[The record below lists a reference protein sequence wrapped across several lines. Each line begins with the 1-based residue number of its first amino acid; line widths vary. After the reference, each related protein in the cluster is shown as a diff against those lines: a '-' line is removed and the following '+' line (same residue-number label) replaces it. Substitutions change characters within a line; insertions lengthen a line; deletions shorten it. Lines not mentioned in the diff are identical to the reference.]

1 MPDENLALQFRY
13 EDGTYSDFPTDAG
26 ASAAKLRAVINE
38 VDMTGSVSDVVVD
51 QYKKPVEG
59 TTVELVDGNGEVVE
73 STTVGADGKVDW
85 AGVQP
90 GDYTL
95 RVTTPD
101 GYSDVADQSFTVKP
115 GETGK
120 KLPDLGIEAL
130 DGSVSDVVV
139 DQYKKPVEG
148 TTVELVDGNGE
159 VVESTTVGADGK
171 VDWAGVQPGDYTLR
185 VTTPDGYSDVA
196 DQSFT
201 VKPGETGKKLPDLGI
216 EALDG
221 SVSDVVVD
229 QYKKPVEG
237 TTVELVDGN
246 GEVVESTTV
255 GADGK
260 VDWAG
265 VQPGDYTLRV
275 TTPDG
280 YSDVADQSFTVKPGE
295 TGKKLPDL
303 GIEALDGSVSD
314 VVVDQYKKPVE
325 GTTVELVDGNGEVVE
340 STTVGADGKVDWA
353 GVQPGDYTLR
363 VTTPDGYSDVADQS
377 FTVKPGETGKKLPDL
392 GIEALDGSVSDVVV
406 DQYKKPVEGT
416 TVELVDGN
424 GEVVE
429 STTVGADGKVDWAG
443 VQPGDYT
450 LRVTTPDGYSDV
462 ADQSFTVKPGETGKK
477 LPDLGIEALDG
488 SVSDVVVDQYKKPVE
503 GTTVELVD
511 GNGEVVES
519 TTVGADGKVDWAGVQ
534 PGDYTLRVT
543 TPDGYSDVADQSFTV
558 KPGETGKKLPPL
570 DIQKDAPP
578 VSATPT
584 STAAQPSKPTTSAPS
599 STAKPTTTKP
609 TTSAP
614 SSTAKPTTTKPTT
627 SAPSSTAKPTTTK
640 PTTSAPSSTAKPTTT
655 KPTTSAPSSTAK
667 PTTTKPTTS
676 APSSTAKPTTTKPT
690 TSAPSSTAKPT
701 TTKPTTTK
709 PTTSAPKP
717 TAAPAPST
725 DSKPEEKN
733 PSIVGTITDPEGNP
747 LPPTKDKDGKPQLPT
762 VIVKDKDG
770 NQVVDPIQVDE
781 NGNFEVPALPED
793 GDYVVIV
800 DAPDGF
806 NDPKPQVVPVQK
818 GETSKLP
825 PITVDKPEIDLD
837 KNKPAAKPGSV
848 HGWLVDESNRPIT
861 GSDIKLVKKGVTD
874 PETGETFDYEVPIE
888 VDADGYF
895 VTPPIDFKYFPEGKA
910 DFDLEV
916 TLPEGWPDADIN
928 GDKINRTVTVEAG
941 ESTPVEI
948 KVEAP
953 KTQSIVGRVDDG
965 NGKAVPGTTVVV
977 TDPRGNSRVIPV
989 EDDGTFEVDDVIPG
1003 VHDVEIL
1010 TPGRGNDADP
1020 IKVPVRT
1027 GEKVELPEIHLTTN
1041 KSLKLEKRV
1050 WGRDA
1055 DNNGKVKNEDGE
1067 LVDDVMTVKDG
1078 EDLIYALIVTNDGD
1092 EPIKDIEFD
1101 DPELEKRNIELTMPE
1116 GWTAESELAP
1126 GESKVWSAKMK
1137 APEDAF
1143 DFNNV
1148 ATANGVT
1155 SKGEKVGSLPD
1166 SAYTKFLRGA
1176 VDKKVNAR
1184 FATNK
1189 DKPVQAAANS
1199 PLGFTYEVKNT
1210 GSTAMVN
1217 VKLTDI
1223 VYEDGI
1229 DENECKPVKASEK
1242 TEDSQCYDL
1251 DVKAPEGF
1259 TGTLL
1264 PGERVVFTAELPEGL
1279 KPGAKHHNAAEA
1291 RGELPARPGRGGSY
1305 EGEPDYGDDPSSVLI
1320 ISPKDNIK
1328 GNAHVVV
1335 SEGAELDSSDLRV
1348 VAWVDEN
1355 ANGKQDPDESLS
1367 GLKLT
1372 LVPSDGTPSFAGNA
1386 DENGNVLFEG
1396 TPYGKYTVK
1405 IDSPGELRLVDPKDP
1420 ENNSFDPGAVLESKE
1435 FEVNKDEQYIN
1446 LQLETPRT
1454 AGISEGN
1461 AGQPQGEEEDSSLGK
1476 CLASASSVSN
1486 PVAWLVPLGLLG
1498 AVMGGIGVMFEDEL
1512 NQISA
1517 QANAAIREA
1526 MPNVDLG
1533 IGFQQPEWV
1542 TEIQGQWQAQIDQV
1556 NRQLAQ
1562 INPAAP
1568 AAAGGVALLA
1578 IAGLLTGI
1586 FYAGCEAGWFEPSE
1600 EGSSA
1605 GSSSKADAEGTEDV
1619 AGSSSSSSEGGS
1631 SKKDEADSETQ
1642 PEEAAN

>member
-1 MPDENLALQFRY
+1 MYFFLEFLPFTKTTIGAILKNASSPFEFNSDAAAQGPSNPGRYNAMSSAGHTPRRHSGKRSVIAGMTSVSLAL
-13 EDGTYSDFPTDAG
+13 AG
-26 ASAAKLRAVINE
+26 LTVPSVVGPESSVNPVPLASAAEGDTLRFWSGVDSRETEDKTWRAQVQGRNLPGGSTAEVKMSEMKFIQNDGDDLEYTNFPAEETDLTGKVVLNGKTLEKINARIVDNPDEAKPSATIRFYDENWQPAQVTIPSNAQLLVTAANGIGTDWPRSGGPESVKLNSAQITREEASPLTVSASGRVQFAEENNAPAGGVHVRLLDGDTAVDTTETSAEGTFSFSNVPTGKNYTVEVVHPSGFVTPHRNTDSWDTNADGEFTFNLVPIRATGQVVDESGKGVANAKVQVDGVSATTDDKGYFELVGVPAGKQSLTIQETAQTKTQQGISVEISETPRQDLGSFE
-38 VDMTGSVSDVVVD
+38 VVEKLGSVSGSVKDQDGDPVSGAKVVVD
-51 QYKKPVEG
+51 
-59 TTVELVDGNGEVVE
+59 
-73 STTVGADGKVDW
+73 DGKGNRVETTTDDNGNVNVDKLP
-85 AGVQP
+85 A
-90 GDYTL
+90 GDYT
-95 RVTTPD
+95 VTVEAD
-101 GYSDVADQSFTVKP
+101 GYSKGESKVTVNPGKSASFPDVSLTMTP
-115 GETGK
+115 TPE
-120 KLPDLGIEAL
+120 P
-130 DGSVSDVVV
+130 
-139 DQYKKPVEG
+139 
-148 TTVELVDGNGE
+148 
-159 VVESTTVGADGK
+159 
-171 VDWAGVQPGDYTLR
+171 QP
-185 VTTPDGYSDVA
+185 
-196 DQSFT
+196 
-201 VKPGETGKKLPDLGI
+201 
-216 EALDG
+216 
-221 SVSDVVVD
+221 
-229 QYKKPVEG
+229 
-237 TTVELVDGN
+237 
-246 GEVVESTTV
+246 
-255 GADGK
+255 
-260 VDWAG
+260 
-265 VQPGDYTLRV
+265 QPT
-275 TTPDG
+275 
-280 YSDVADQSFTVKPGE
+280 
-295 TGKKLPDL
+295 
-303 GIEALDGSVSD
+303 
-314 VVVDQYKKPVE
+314 
-325 GTTVELVDGNGEVVE
+325 
-340 STTVGADGKVDWA
+340 
-353 GVQPGDYTLR
+353 
-363 VTTPDGYSDVADQS
+363 
-377 FTVKPGETGKKLPDL
+377 
-392 GIEALDGSVSDVVV
+392 
-406 DQYKKPVEGT
+406 
-416 TVELVDGN
+416 
-424 GEVVE
+424 
-429 STTVGADGKVDWAG
+429 
-443 VQPGDYT
+443 
-450 LRVTTPDGYSDV
+450 
-462 ADQSFTVKPGETGKK
+462 
-477 LPDLGIEALDG
+477 
-488 SVSDVVVDQYKKPVE
+488 
-503 GTTVELVD
+503 
-511 GNGEVVES
+511 
-519 TTVGADGKVDWAGVQ
+519 
-534 PGDYTLRVT
+534 
-543 TPDGYSDVADQSFTV
+543 
-558 KPGETGKKLPPL
+558 
-570 DIQKDAPP
+570 
-578 VSATPT
+578 TPT
-584 STAAQPSKPTTSAPS
+584 SAPSTTAKPTTSKPTTSAPSTTAKPTTSKPTTSAPSTTAKPTTSKPTTSAPS
-599 STAKPTTTKP
+599 STAKPSPTTKA
-609 TTSAP
+609 TTS
-614 SSTAKPTTTKPTT
+614 
-627 SAPSSTAKPTTTK
+627 
-640 PTTSAPSSTAKPTTT
+640 
-655 KPTTSAPSSTAK
+655 
-667 PTTTKPTTS
+667 
-676 APSSTAKPTTTKPT
+676 
-690 TSAPSSTAKPT
+690 
-701 TTKPTTTK
+701 K

-725 DSKPEEKN
+725 DSKPEPKK

-747 LPPTKDKDGKPQLPT
+747 LPPAKDKDGKPQPT
-762 VIVKDKDG
+762 VTVKDQDG
-770 NQVVDPIQVDE
+770 NQVGDPIEVDE
-781 NGNFEVPALPED
+781 NGNFEVPELPKD

-806 NDPKPQVVPVQK
+806 NDPKPQVVPVEK
-818 GETSKLP
+818 GKTSKLP
-825 PITVDKPEIDLD
+825 PIKVDKPEIELD
-837 KNKPAAKPGSV
+837 KNKPAAQPGSV
-848 HGWLVDESNRPIT
+848 HGWLVDDSNRPIT

-874 PETGETFDYEVPIE
+874 PETGETFDYEVPIK

-916 TLPEGWPDADIN
+916 TMPEGWPDVDIK

-989 EDDGTFEVDDVIPG
+989 EDDGTFEVNDVIPG

-1050 WGRDA
+1050 WGHDA

-1078 EDLIYALIVTNDGD
+1078 EELLYALIVTNDGD
-1092 EPIKDIEFD
+1092 EPITDITFD

-1116 GWTAESELAP
+1116 GFVLQP
-1126 GESKVWSAKMK
+1126 GKSKVVNAKMK

-1148 ATANGVT
+1148 ATASGVT

-1189 DKPVQAAANS
+1189 DKPVKAEANS

-1210 GSTAMVN
+1210 GSTPMVN

-1223 VYEDGI
+1223 VYEDGV
-1229 DENECKPVKASEK
+1229 DEDKCKPVKASEK

-1264 PGERVVFTAELPEGL
+1264 PGERVIFTAELPEGL

-1305 EGEPDYGDDPSSVLI
+1305 AGEPEYGDDPSSVLI

-1355 ANGKQDPDESLS
+1355 ANGKQDPGESLS

-1435 FEVNKDEQYIN
+1435 FEVNKDEQYIS

-1454 AGISEGN
+1454 VGISEGN
-1461 AGQPQGEEEDSSLGK
+1461 AGQAQGEEEGSSLGK

-1517 QANAAIREA
+1517 QANAAIREV
-1526 MPNVDLG
+1526 MPETNFGTG
-1533 IGFQQPEWV
+1533 INFERPQWMN
-1542 TEIQGQWQAQIDQV
+1542 EIQAQIDGV
-1556 NRQLAQ
+1556 NRQLAE

-1578 IAGLLTGI
+1578 IAGLLTGLY
-1586 FYAGCEAGWFEPSE
+1586 YASCELGWAEPK
-1600 EGSSA
+1600 EGSSSEVEGGSSA
-1605 GSSSKADAEGTEDV
+1605 KDAEGSSSEGSSSKEAE
-1619 AGSSSSSSEGGS
+1619 
-1631 SKKDEADSETQ
+1631 SETQ
-1642 PEEAAN
+1642 PEEASN

>member
-1 MPDENLALQFRY
+1 MYFFLEFLPFTKTTIGAILKNASSPFEFNSDAAAQGPSNPGRYNAMSSAGHTPRRHSGKRSVIAGMTSISLAL
-13 EDGTYSDFPTDAG
+13 AG
-26 ASAAKLRAVINE
+26 LTVPSVVGPESSVNPVPLASAAEGDTLRFWSGVDSRETEDKTWRAQVQGRNLPGGSTAEVKMSEMKFIQNNGDALEYKNFPDEETDLTGLVRLNGKTLEEINARIVDDPEGDKPSAKIRFYDANWQPAQVTIPSNAQLLLVAEDGIGTDWPRSGGPDSVALNSARITKEEAAPLTVAASGQVKFPEQNNAPASGVQVRLLDGENVVDTATTSDDGTFSFSNVPTGKNYTVEVVYPPGFVAPRSNTANWDTNANGNFTFNLVPIRATGQVVDENGKGVANAKVE
-38 VDMTGSVSDVVVD
+38 VDGVETTTDSQGNFELVGVPAGNQSLTIRETAQTEAQQDISLEILETPRQDLGSFEVVEKLGSLSGSVKDQDGKPVSGAKVVVD
-51 QYKKPVEG
+51 
-59 TTVELVDGNGEVVE
+59 
-73 STTVGADGKVDW
+73 DGKGNRFETTTDDNGNVNVGELP
-85 AGVQP
+85 A
-90 GDYTL
+90 GDYT
-95 RVTTPD
+95 VTVEAD
-101 GYSDVADQSFTVKP
+101 GYNGAETSVTVKP
-115 GETGK
+115 GESASFPEISLT
-120 KLPDLGIEAL
+120 P
-130 DGSVSDVVV
+130 
-139 DQYKKPVEG
+139 KPEP
-148 TTVELVDGNGE
+148 
-159 VVESTTVGADGK
+159 
-171 VDWAGVQPGDYTLR
+171 QPE
-185 VTTPDGYSDVA
+185 P
-196 DQSFT
+196 
-201 VKPGETGKKLPDLGI
+201 
-216 EALDG
+216 
-221 SVSDVVVD
+221 
-229 QYKKPVEG
+229 
-237 TTVELVDGN
+237 
-246 GEVVESTTV
+246 
-255 GADGK
+255 
-260 VDWAG
+260 
-265 VQPGDYTLRV
+265 
-275 TTPDG
+275 
-280 YSDVADQSFTVKPGE
+280 
-295 TGKKLPDL
+295 
-303 GIEALDGSVSD
+303 
-314 VVVDQYKKPVE
+314 
-325 GTTVELVDGNGEVVE
+325 
-340 STTVGADGKVDWA
+340 
-353 GVQPGDYTLR
+353 
-363 VTTPDGYSDVADQS
+363 
-377 FTVKPGETGKKLPDL
+377 
-392 GIEALDGSVSDVVV
+392 
-406 DQYKKPVEGT
+406 
-416 TVELVDGN
+416 
-424 GEVVE
+424 
-429 STTVGADGKVDWAG
+429 
-443 VQPGDYT
+443 
-450 LRVTTPDGYSDV
+450 
-462 ADQSFTVKPGETGKK
+462 
-477 LPDLGIEALDG
+477 
-488 SVSDVVVDQYKKPVE
+488 
-503 GTTVELVD
+503 
-511 GNGEVVES
+511 
-519 TTVGADGKVDWAGVQ
+519 
-534 PGDYTLRVT
+534 
-543 TPDGYSDVADQSFTV
+543 
-558 KPGETGKKLPPL
+558 
-570 DIQKDAPP
+570 
-578 VSATPT
+578 
-584 STAAQPSKPTTSAPS
+584 
-599 STAKPTTTKP
+599 KPTTTSP
-609 TTSAP
+609 ATTA
-614 SSTAKPTTTKPTT
+614 
-627 SAPSSTAKPTTTK
+627 
-640 PTTSAPSSTAKPTTT
+640 
-655 KPTTSAPSSTAK
+655 
-667 PTTTKPTTS
+667 
-676 APSSTAKPTTTKPT
+676 
-690 TSAPSSTAKPT
+690 
-701 TTKPTTTK
+701 TKPTTTSAKPSTPK
-709 PTTSAPKP
+709 PTTSTTKTTTTKPATSTSTKVNPTTRTQPSTTTTTTKPSTTTTTTKPNTSTSTKATTTQKTTSTSATKP
-717 TAAPAPST
+717 TAAPATTTAPSST
-725 DSKPEEKN
+725 SKPDEKT

-770 NQVVDPIQVDE
+770 NQVVDPIEVDE
-781 NGNFEVPALPED
+781 NGNFKVPELPED

-806 NDPKPQVVPVQK
+806 NDPKPQVVPVKK

-825 PITVDKPEIDLD
+825 PIKVGKPEIELD

-874 PETGETFDYEVPIE
+874 PETGETFDYEVPIK

-916 TLPEGWPDADIN
+916 TLPEGWPDEDIN
-928 GDKINRTVTVEAG
+928 GDKINRTVTVKSG

-989 EDDGTFEVDDVIPG
+989 EDDGTFEVNDVIPG

-1078 EDLIYALIVTNDGD
+1078 EELLYALIVTNDGD
-1092 EPIKDIEFD
+1092 EPITDIEFD

-1116 GWTAESELAP
+1116 GFVLQP
-1126 GESKVWSAKMK
+1126 GKSKVVNAKMK

-1189 DKPVQAAANS
+1189 DKPVKAEANS

-1210 GSTAMVN
+1210 GSTPMVN

-1223 VYEDGI
+1223 VYEDGV
-1229 DENECKPVKASEK
+1229 DEDKCKPVKASEK

-1305 EGEPDYGDDPSSVLI
+1305 AGEPEYGDDPSSVLI

-1355 ANGKQDPDESLS
+1355 ANGKQDPGESLS

-1386 DENGNVLFEG
+1386 DENGNVLFDG

-1435 FEVNKDEQYIN
+1435 FEVNKDEQYIS

-1454 AGISEGN
+1454 VGISEGN
-1461 AGQPQGEEEDSSLGK
+1461 AGQAQGEDEGSSLGK

-1517 QANAAIREA
+1517 QANAAIREV
-1526 MPNVDLG
+1526 MPETNFGTG
-1533 IGFQQPEWV
+1533 INFERPQWMN
-1542 TEIQGQWQAQIDQV
+1542 EIQAQIDGV
-1556 NRQLAQ
+1556 NRQLAE

-1578 IAGLLTGI
+1578 IAGLLTGLY
-1586 FYAGCEAGWFEPSE
+1586 YASCELGWAEPK
-1600 EGSSA
+1600 EGSSSEGSSSEVEGGSSA
-1605 GSSSKADAEGTEDV
+1605 KDAEGSSSEGSSSKEAE
-1619 AGSSSSSSEGGS
+1619 
-1631 SKKDEADSETQ
+1631 SETQ
-1642 PEEAAN
+1642 PEEASN

>member
-1 MPDENLALQFRY
+1 V
-13 EDGTYSDFPTDAG
+13 PT
-26 ASAAKLRAVINE
+26 
-38 VDMTGSVSDVVVD
+38 
-51 QYKKPVEG
+51 
-59 TTVELVDGNGEVVE
+59 
-73 STTVGADGKVDW
+73 
-85 AGVQP
+85 
-90 GDYTL
+90 GDYTVV
-95 RVTTPD
+95 VTPKD
-101 GYSDVADQSFTVKP
+101 GYTAPAEQQV
-115 GETGK
+115 
-120 KLPDLGIEAL
+120 
-130 DGSVSDVVV
+130 
-139 DQYKKPVEG
+139 
-148 TTVELVDGNGE
+148 TVEKDRDTKLENLN
-159 VVESTTVGADGK
+159 
-171 VDWAGVQPGDYTLR
+171 P
-185 VTTPDGYSDVA
+185 TP
-196 DQSFT
+196 
-201 VKPGETGKKLPDLGI
+201 KPSP
-216 EALDG
+216 
-221 SVSDVVVD
+221 
-229 QYKKPVEG
+229 
-237 TTVELVDGN
+237 
-246 GEVVESTTV
+246 
-255 GADGK
+255 
-260 VDWAG
+260 
-265 VQPGDYTLRV
+265 
-275 TTPDG
+275 
-280 YSDVADQSFTVKPGE
+280 
-295 TGKKLPDL
+295 
-303 GIEALDGSVSD
+303 
-314 VVVDQYKKPVE
+314 
-325 GTTVELVDGNGEVVE
+325 
-340 STTVGADGKVDWA
+340 
-353 GVQPGDYTLR
+353 
-363 VTTPDGYSDVADQS
+363 
-377 FTVKPGETGKKLPDL
+377 
-392 GIEALDGSVSDVVV
+392 
-406 DQYKKPVEGT
+406 
-416 TVELVDGN
+416 
-424 GEVVE
+424 
-429 STTVGADGKVDWAG
+429 
-443 VQPGDYT
+443 
-450 LRVTTPDGYSDV
+450 
-462 ADQSFTVKPGETGKK
+462 
-477 LPDLGIEALDG
+477 
-488 SVSDVVVDQYKKPVE
+488 
-503 GTTVELVD
+503 
-511 GNGEVVES
+511 
-519 TTVGADGKVDWAGVQ
+519 
-534 PGDYTLRVT
+534 
-543 TPDGYSDVADQSFTV
+543 
-558 KPGETGKKLPPL
+558 
-570 DIQKDAPP
+570 
-578 VSATPT
+578 TPT
-584 STAAQPSKPTTSAPS
+584 PKPTTSKPSMSAPKPTTSAPT
-599 STAKPTTTKP
+599 STAKPAPTTTKTTTTKP

-614 SSTAKPTTTKPTT
+614 TSTEKPAPTTKP
-627 SAPSSTAKPTTTK
+627 A
-640 PTTSAPSSTAKPTTT
+640 
-655 KPTTSAPSSTAK
+655 
-667 PTTTKPTTS
+667 
-676 APSSTAKPTTTKPT
+676 
-690 TSAPSSTAKPT
+690 
-701 TTKPTTTK
+701 
-709 PTTSAPKP
+709 TSAPKP
-717 TAAPAPST
+717 TAAP
-725 DSKPEEKN
+725 KPEPKK

-747 LPPTKDKDGKPQLPT
+747 LPPVKDKDGKPQPPT
-762 VIVKDKDG
+762 VTVKDQDG
-770 NQVVDPIQVDE
+770 NQIGDPIEVDE
-781 NGNFEVPALPED
+781 NGNFEVPELPKD

-806 NDPKPQVVPVQK
+806 NDPKPQVVPVKK

-825 PITVDKPEIDLD
+825 PIEVTKPNADLD

-888 VDADGYF
+888 VDEDGYF
-895 VTPPIDFKYFPEGKA
+895 VTPPIDFKYFPEGVA

-916 TLPEGWPDADIN
+916 TLPEGWPDVDIK
-928 GDKINRTVTVEAG
+928 GDKINRTVTVKEG

-1010 TPGRGNDADP
+1010 TPGRGNDVDP

-1041 KSLKLEKRV
+1041 NSLKLEKRV

-1619 AGSSSSSSEGGS
+1619 AGSSTSSSEGGS

>member
-1 MPDENLALQFRY
+1 MYFFLEFLPFTKTTIGAILKNASSPFEFNSDAAAQGPSNPGRYNAMSSAGHTPRRHSGKRSVIAGMTSVSLALAGLTVPSVVGGVPGRANVATAAEVKDSIRSIQTFNRY
-13 EDGTYSDFPTDAG
+13 GSGKWTVNIIPMDNADTQLGWFDFSVATKTLGSNNTDRNFPESAPVTAYFKDKDGVERSINGVISSLPENASNKNARIEFDSAVLIVGMKTVRVESDLEYMSTPFTQGG
-26 ASAAKLRAVINE
+26 AQVTITSSDSE
-38 VDMTGSVSDVVVD
+38 PMSTTGSVSGSVTPGSVEEIELVGGDGKHMVVPVDENGNVKLDGVPTGEYTVVVTPKPGYTAPAD
-51 QYKKPVEG
+51 QQV
-59 TTVELVDGNGEVVE
+59 TVEKDQDTRLENITPTTTQPTT
-73 STTVGADGKVDW
+73 STSAT
-85 AGVQP
+85 
-90 GDYTL
+90 
-95 RVTTPD
+95 
-101 GYSDVADQSFTVKP
+101 KP
-115 GETGK
+115 
-120 KLPDLGIEAL
+120 
-130 DGSVSDVVV
+130 
-139 DQYKKPVEG
+139 
-148 TTVELVDGNGE
+148 
-159 VVESTTVGADGK
+159 
-171 VDWAGVQPGDYTLR
+171 
-185 VTTPDGYSDVA
+185 
-196 DQSFT
+196 
-201 VKPGETGKKLPDLGI
+201 
-216 EALDG
+216 
-221 SVSDVVVD
+221 
-229 QYKKPVEG
+229 
-237 TTVELVDGN
+237 
-246 GEVVESTTV
+246 
-255 GADGK
+255 
-260 VDWAG
+260 
-265 VQPGDYTLRV
+265 
-275 TTPDG
+275 
-280 YSDVADQSFTVKPGE
+280 
-295 TGKKLPDL
+295 
-303 GIEALDGSVSD
+303 
-314 VVVDQYKKPVE
+314 
-325 GTTVELVDGNGEVVE
+325 
-340 STTVGADGKVDWA
+340 
-353 GVQPGDYTLR
+353 
-363 VTTPDGYSDVADQS
+363 
-377 FTVKPGETGKKLPDL
+377 
-392 GIEALDGSVSDVVV
+392 
-406 DQYKKPVEGT
+406 
-416 TVELVDGN
+416 
-424 GEVVE
+424 
-429 STTVGADGKVDWAG
+429 
-443 VQPGDYT
+443 
-450 LRVTTPDGYSDV
+450 
-462 ADQSFTVKPGETGKK
+462 
-477 LPDLGIEALDG
+477 
-488 SVSDVVVDQYKKPVE
+488 
-503 GTTVELVD
+503 
-511 GNGEVVES
+511 
-519 TTVGADGKVDWAGVQ
+519 
-534 PGDYTLRVT
+534 
-543 TPDGYSDVADQSFTV
+543 
-558 KPGETGKKLPPL
+558 
-570 DIQKDAPP
+570 
-578 VSATPT
+578 ATPT
-584 STAAQPSKPTTSAPS
+584 STKVTPT
-599 STAKPTTTKP
+599 TTTKP
-609 TTSAP
+609 S
-614 SSTAKPTTTKPTT
+614 TTTTTTQPTT
-627 SAPSSTAKPTTTK
+627 S
-640 PTTSAPSSTAKPTTT
+640 TSAT
-655 KPTTSAPSSTAK
+655 
-667 PTTTKPTTS
+667 
-676 APSSTAKPTTTKPT
+676 
-690 TSAPSSTAKPT
+690 
-701 TTKPTTTK
+701 
-709 PTTSAPKP
+709 KP
-717 TAAPAPST
+717 TAATAPST

-733 PSIVGTITDPEGNP
+733 PSIIGTVTDPEGNP

-770 NQVVDPIQVDE
+770 NQVVDPIEVDE

-806 NDPKPQVVPVQK
+806 NDPKPQVVPVK
-818 GETSKLP
+818 KDETYKLP
-825 PITVDKPEIDLD
+825 QIKVDKPEVELD

-874 PETGETFDYEVPIE
+874 PETGEMFDYEVPIK

-916 TLPEGWPDADIN
+916 TMPEGWPDVDIK

-989 EDDGTFEVDDVIPG
+989 EDDGTFEVNDVIPG
-1003 VHDVEIL
+1003 VHEVEIL
-1010 TPGRGNDADP
+1010 TPGRGNDVDP
-1020 IKVPVRT
+1020 IKVPVRA
-1027 GEKVELPEIHLTTN
+1027 GEDVELPEIHLTTN

-1055 DNNGKVKNEDGE
+1055 DNNGQVENEDGE

-1078 EDLIYALIVTNDGD
+1078 EELLYALIVTNDGD

-1101 DPELEKRNIELTMPE
+1101 DPELDKRNIELTMPE
-1116 GWTAESELAP
+1116 DWTAESELAP

-1148 ATANGVT
+1148 ATASGVT

-1176 VDKKVNAR
+1176 VAKKVNAR

-1189 DKPVQAAANS
+1189 DKPVKAEANS

-1223 VYEDGI
+1223 LYEDGV
-1229 DENECKPVKASEK
+1229 DEDECKPVKASEK
-1242 TEDSQCYDL
+1242 TEGNQCYDL

-1291 RGELPARPGRGGSY
+1291 GGELPARPGRGGSY
-1305 EGEPDYGDDPSSVLI
+1305 AGEPQYGDDPSSVLI

-1335 SEGAELDSSDLRV
+1335 SEGAEIDSNDVQV

-1355 ANGKQDPDESLS
+1355 DNGKQDPDEALT
-1367 GLKLT
+1367 GLKVSLA
-1372 LVPSDGTPSFAGNA
+1372 PSDGTPSFAGDS

-1396 TPYGKYTVK
+1396 TPYGKYSVK
-1405 IDSPGELRLVDPKDP
+1405 IDSPGKLRLVDPKDP
-1420 ENNSFDPGAVLESKE
+1420 ENNSFDPGAILESKE
-1435 FEVNKDEQYIN
+1435 FEVSEELANEEGTQYIN

-1454 AGISEGN
+1454 AGLSEGG
-1461 AGQPQGEEEDSSLGK
+1461 AAQEEEGSSLGK

-1562 INPAAP
+1562 ISPAAP

-1600 EGSSA
+1600 ESSSA

-1619 AGSSSSSSEGGS
+1619 AGSSSSSSGGGS
-1631 SKKDEADSETQ
+1631 SKKNEADADTQ

>member
-1 MPDENLALQFRY
+1 MYFFLEFLPCTKTTIGATLKNASSPFEFNSDAAAQGPSNPGRYNAMPSAGHAPRRHSGKRSVIAGMTSVSLAL
-13 EDGTYSDFPTDAG
+13 AG
-26 ASAAKLRAVINE
+26 LTVPGVVGPESPVNPVPLASAAEGDALRFWSGVDSAETEEDTWRAQVQGRNLPGGNVAEVTMSEMKFTQNDGDDLEYTDFPSTETDLSGKIQQGKNTLDGINARIINDRSGDKPSAKIRFYDENWQPTQVTIPSGAQLHLVAKDGVGADWPRSGGPSSVGLNSAEITREKAVPSTVSASGRVQFPEQNNAPASGVQVRLRDGDEVIDTTATSSEGTFSFSNVPTGKNYTVEVVHPSGFVTPHRNTDSWDTNADGEFTFNLVPIRATGQVVDENGKGVANAKVQVDGVSATTDDKGYFELVGVPAGRQSLTIQETAQTKTQQGISVEISETPRQDLGSFEVVEKL
-38 VDMTGSVSDVVVD
+38 GSVSGSVKDQDGDPVKGAKVVIDDGKGNRVETTTDDNGKVNVD
-51 QYKKPVEG
+51 KLPAGDYTVTVEADGYSKGESKVRVNPGESASFPEVRVKQLPGSVSGSVKDQDGNPVEG
-59 TTVELVDGNGEVVE
+59 ATVVID
-73 STTVGADGKVDW
+73 DGKGNRFEVPTDRSGNVD
-85 AGVQP
+85 VQDVP
-90 GDYTL
+90 AGDYT
-95 RVTTPD
+95 VTVTAD
-101 GYSDVADQSFTVKP
+101 GYNGGSTSVTVKP
-115 GETGK
+115 
-120 KLPDLGIEAL
+120 DEAATIPEVRL
-130 DGSVSDVVV
+130 
-139 DQYKKPVEG
+139 QEKP
-148 TTVELVDGNGE
+148 
-159 VVESTTVGADGK
+159 
-171 VDWAGVQPGDYTLR
+171 QPT
-185 VTTPDGYSDVA
+185 
-196 DQSFT
+196 
-201 VKPGETGKKLPDLGI
+201 
-216 EALDG
+216 
-221 SVSDVVVD
+221 
-229 QYKKPVEG
+229 
-237 TTVELVDGN
+237 
-246 GEVVESTTV
+246 
-255 GADGK
+255 
-260 VDWAG
+260 
-265 VQPGDYTLRV
+265 
-275 TTPDG
+275 
-280 YSDVADQSFTVKPGE
+280 
-295 TGKKLPDL
+295 
-303 GIEALDGSVSD
+303 
-314 VVVDQYKKPVE
+314 
-325 GTTVELVDGNGEVVE
+325 
-340 STTVGADGKVDWA
+340 
-353 GVQPGDYTLR
+353 
-363 VTTPDGYSDVADQS
+363 
-377 FTVKPGETGKKLPDL
+377 
-392 GIEALDGSVSDVVV
+392 
-406 DQYKKPVEGT
+406 
-416 TVELVDGN
+416 
-424 GEVVE
+424 
-429 STTVGADGKVDWAG
+429 
-443 VQPGDYT
+443 
-450 LRVTTPDGYSDV
+450 
-462 ADQSFTVKPGETGKK
+462 
-477 LPDLGIEALDG
+477 
-488 SVSDVVVDQYKKPVE
+488 
-503 GTTVELVD
+503 
-511 GNGEVVES
+511 
-519 TTVGADGKVDWAGVQ
+519 
-534 PGDYTLRVT
+534 
-543 TPDGYSDVADQSFTV
+543 
-558 KPGETGKKLPPL
+558 
-570 DIQKDAPP
+570 
-578 VSATPT
+578 
-584 STAAQPSKPTTSAPS
+584 
-599 STAKPTTTKP
+599 TTTKP

-614 SSTAKPTTTKPTT
+614 KPTTSKPTT
-627 SAPSSTAKPTTTK
+627 SAAK
-640 PTTSAPSSTAKPTTT
+640 PTTSAA
-655 KPTTSAPSSTAK
+655 KPTTSAA
-667 PTTTKPTTS
+667 KPTTS
-676 APSSTAKPTTTKPT
+676 AAKPT
-690 TSAPSSTAKPT
+690 TSAAKPT
-701 TTKPTTTK
+701 TSAAKPTTSK

-717 TAAPAPST
+717 TAAPAPTT
-725 DSKPEEKN
+725 DSKPEPKK
-733 PSIVGTITDPEGNP
+733 PSIVGTVTDPEGNP
-747 LPPTKDKDGKPQLPT
+747 LPPTKDKDGKPQPPT
-762 VIVKDKDG
+762 VTVKDQDG
-770 NQVVDPIQVDE
+770 NQVGDPIEVDE
-781 NGNFEVPALPED
+781 NGNFEVPELPKD

-806 NDPKPQVVPVQK
+806 NDPKPQVVPVKK

-825 PITVDKPEIDLD
+825 PIKVDKPEIELD

-874 PETGETFDYEVPIE
+874 PETGETFDYEVPIK

-916 TLPEGWPDADIN
+916 TMPEGWPDVDIK
-928 GDKINRTVTVEAG
+928 GDKINRTVTVKSG

-1010 TPGRGNDADP
+1010 TPGRGNDVDR

-1189 DKPVQAAANS
+1189 DKPVKAEANS

-1223 VYEDGI
+1223 VYEDGV
-1229 DENECKPVKASEK
+1229 DEDKCKPVKASEK
-1242 TEDSQCYDL
+1242 TEGNQCYDL

-1279 KPGAKHHNAAEA
+1279 KEGAKHHNAAEA
-1291 RGELPARPGRGGSY
+1291 RGELPARPGRGGDY
-1305 EGEPDYGDDPSSVLI
+1305 DGEPNYGDDPSSVLI

-1355 ANGKQDPDESLS
+1355 ANGKQDPDEALT

-1435 FEVNKDEQYIN
+1435 FEVNKDEQYIS

-1454 AGISEGN
+1454 VGISEGG
-1461 AGQPQGEEEDSSLGK
+1461 AGQAQGEEEGSSLGK

-1517 QANAAIREA
+1517 QANAALREV
-1526 MPNVDLG
+1526 MPETNFG
-1533 IGFQQPEWV
+1533 SGFNFERP
-1542 TEIQGQWQAQIDQV
+1542 QWMNDIQAQIDGV
-1556 NRQLAQ
+1556 NRQLAE

-1578 IAGLLTGI
+1578 IAGLLTGLY
-1586 FYAGCEAGWFEPSE
+1586 YASCELGWAEPK
-1600 EGSSA
+1600 EGSSSEA
-1605 GSSSKADAEGTEDV
+1605 EGSSSEGSSSKEAEAE
-1619 AGSSSSSSEGGS
+1619 AESE
-1631 SKKDEADSETQ
+1631 AQ

>member
-1 MPDENLALQFRY
+1 MDENGKGVANAKVQV
-13 EDGTYSDFPTDAG
+13 DGVSATTDDKGYFELVGVPAG
-26 ASAAKLRAVINE
+26 RQSLTIQETAQTKTQQGISVEISETPRQDLGSFEVVEKL
-38 VDMTGSVSDVVVD
+38 GSVSGSVKDQDGDPVKGAKVVIDDGKGNRVETTTDDNGNVNVD
-51 QYKKPVEG
+51 KLPAGDYTVTVEADGYSKGESKVRVNPGESASFPEVRVKQLPGSVSGSVKDQDGDPVKGAKVVIDDGKGNRVETTTDDNGKVNVDKLPAGDYTVTVEADGYSKGESKVTVNPGESASFPEVRVKQLPGSVSGSVKDQDGNPVEG
-59 TTVELVDGNGEVVE
+59 ATVVID
-73 STTVGADGKVDW
+73 DGKGNRFEVPTDRSGNVD
-85 AGVQP
+85 VQDVP
-90 GDYTL
+90 AGDYT
-95 RVTTPD
+95 VTVTAD
-101 GYSDVADQSFTVKP
+101 GYNGGSTSVTVKP
-115 GETGK
+115 
-120 KLPDLGIEAL
+120 DEAATIPEVRL
-130 DGSVSDVVV
+130 
-139 DQYKKPVEG
+139 QEKP
-148 TTVELVDGNGE
+148 
-159 VVESTTVGADGK
+159 
-171 VDWAGVQPGDYTLR
+171 QPT
-185 VTTPDGYSDVA
+185 
-196 DQSFT
+196 
-201 VKPGETGKKLPDLGI
+201 
-216 EALDG
+216 
-221 SVSDVVVD
+221 
-229 QYKKPVEG
+229 
-237 TTVELVDGN
+237 
-246 GEVVESTTV
+246 
-255 GADGK
+255 
-260 VDWAG
+260 
-265 VQPGDYTLRV
+265 
-275 TTPDG
+275 
-280 YSDVADQSFTVKPGE
+280 
-295 TGKKLPDL
+295 
-303 GIEALDGSVSD
+303 
-314 VVVDQYKKPVE
+314 
-325 GTTVELVDGNGEVVE
+325 
-340 STTVGADGKVDWA
+340 
-353 GVQPGDYTLR
+353 
-363 VTTPDGYSDVADQS
+363 
-377 FTVKPGETGKKLPDL
+377 
-392 GIEALDGSVSDVVV
+392 
-406 DQYKKPVEGT
+406 
-416 TVELVDGN
+416 
-424 GEVVE
+424 
-429 STTVGADGKVDWAG
+429 
-443 VQPGDYT
+443 
-450 LRVTTPDGYSDV
+450 
-462 ADQSFTVKPGETGKK
+462 
-477 LPDLGIEALDG
+477 
-488 SVSDVVVDQYKKPVE
+488 
-503 GTTVELVD
+503 
-511 GNGEVVES
+511 
-519 TTVGADGKVDWAGVQ
+519 
-534 PGDYTLRVT
+534 
-543 TPDGYSDVADQSFTV
+543 
-558 KPGETGKKLPPL
+558 
-570 DIQKDAPP
+570 
-578 VSATPT
+578 
-584 STAAQPSKPTTSAPS
+584 
-599 STAKPTTTKP
+599 
-609 TTSAP
+609 
-614 SSTAKPTTTKPTT
+614 
-627 SAPSSTAKPTTTK
+627 
-640 PTTSAPSSTAKPTTT
+640 
-655 KPTTSAPSSTAK
+655 
-667 PTTTKPTTS
+667 
-676 APSSTAKPTTTKPT
+676 
-690 TSAPSSTAKPT
+690 
-701 TTKPTTTK
+701 TTTK

-717 TAAPAPST
+717 TTSKPTTSKPTTSAAKPTTSAAKPTTSAAKPTTSAAKPTAAPAPTT
-725 DSKPEEKN
+725 DSKPEPKK
-733 PSIVGTITDPEGNP
+733 PSIVGTVTDPEGNP
-747 LPPTKDKDGKPQLPT
+747 LPPTKDKDGKPQPPT
-762 VIVKDKDG
+762 VTVKDQDG
-770 NQVVDPIQVDE
+770 NQVGDPIEVDE
-781 NGNFEVPALPED
+781 NGNFEVPELPKD

-806 NDPKPQVVPVQK
+806 NDPKPQVVPVKK

-825 PITVDKPEIDLD
+825 PIKVDKPEIELD

-874 PETGETFDYEVPIE
+874 PETGETFDYEVPIK

-916 TLPEGWPDADIN
+916 TLPEGWPDEDIN
-928 GDKINRTVTVEAG
+928 GDKINRTVTVKAG
-941 ESTPVEI
+941 KSTPVEI

-1010 TPGRGNDADP
+1010 TPGRGNDVDR

-1189 DKPVQAAANS
+1189 DKPVKAEANS

-1223 VYEDGI
+1223 VYEDGV
-1229 DENECKPVKASEK
+1229 DEDKCKPVKASEK
-1242 TEDSQCYDL
+1242 TEGNQCYDL

-1279 KPGAKHHNAAEA
+1279 KEGAKHHNAAEA
-1291 RGELPARPGRGGSY
+1291 RGELPARPGRGGDY
-1305 EGEPDYGDDPSSVLI
+1305 DGEPNYGDDPSSVLI

-1355 ANGKQDPDESLS
+1355 ANGKQDPDEALT

-1435 FEVNKDEQYIN
+1435 FEVNKDEQYIS

-1454 AGISEGN
+1454 VGISEGG
-1461 AGQPQGEEEDSSLGK
+1461 AGQAQGEEEGSSLGK

-1517 QANAAIREA
+1517 QANAALREV
-1526 MPNVDLG
+1526 MPETNFG
-1533 IGFQQPEWV
+1533 SGFNFERP
-1542 TEIQGQWQAQIDQV
+1542 QWMNDIQAQIDGV
-1556 NRQLAQ
+1556 NRQLAE

-1578 IAGLLTGI
+1578 IAGLLTGLY
-1586 FYAGCEAGWFEPSE
+1586 YASCELGWAEPK
-1600 EGSSA
+1600 EGSSSEA
-1605 GSSSKADAEGTEDV
+1605 EGSSSEGSSSKEAEAE
-1619 AGSSSSSSEGGS
+1619 AESE
-1631 SKKDEADSETQ
+1631 AQ

>member
-1 MPDENLALQFRY
+1 MYFFLEFLPFTKTTIGAILKNASSPFEFNSDAAAQGPSNPGRYNAMSSAGHTPRRHSGKRSVIAGMTSVSLAL
-13 EDGTYSDFPTDAG
+13 AG
-26 ASAAKLRAVINE
+26 LTVPSVVGPESSVNPVPLASAAEGDTLRFWSGVDSRETEDKTWRAQVQGRNLPGGSTAEVKMSEMKFIQNDGDDLEYTNFPAEETDLTGKVVLNGKTLEKINARIVDNPDEAKPSATIRFYDENWQPAQVTIPSNAQLLVTAANGIGTDWPRSGGPESVKLNSAQITREEASPLTVSASGRVQFAEENNAPAGGVHVRLLDGDTAVDTTETSAEGTFSFSNVPTGKNYTVEVVHPSGFVTPHRNTDSWDTNADGEFTFNLVPIRATGQVVDESGKGVANAKVQVDGVSATTDDKGYFELVGVPAGKQSLTIQETAQTKTQQGISVEISETPRQDLGSFE
-38 VDMTGSVSDVVVD
+38 VVEKLGSVSGSVKDQDGDPVSGAKVVVD
-51 QYKKPVEG
+51 
-59 TTVELVDGNGEVVE
+59 
-73 STTVGADGKVDW
+73 DGKGNRVETTTDDNGNVNVDKLP
-85 AGVQP
+85 A
-90 GDYTL
+90 GDYT
-95 RVTTPD
+95 VTVEAD
-101 GYSDVADQSFTVKP
+101 GYSKGESKVTVNPGKSASFPDVSLTMTP
-115 GETGK
+115 TPE
-120 KLPDLGIEAL
+120 P
-130 DGSVSDVVV
+130 
-139 DQYKKPVEG
+139 
-148 TTVELVDGNGE
+148 
-159 VVESTTVGADGK
+159 
-171 VDWAGVQPGDYTLR
+171 QPQP
-185 VTTPDGYSDVA
+185 TTP
-196 DQSFT
+196 
-201 VKPGETGKKLPDLGI
+201 
-216 EALDG
+216 
-221 SVSDVVVD
+221 
-229 QYKKPVEG
+229 
-237 TTVELVDGN
+237 
-246 GEVVESTTV
+246 
-255 GADGK
+255 
-260 VDWAG
+260 
-265 VQPGDYTLRV
+265 
-275 TTPDG
+275 
-280 YSDVADQSFTVKPGE
+280 
-295 TGKKLPDL
+295 
-303 GIEALDGSVSD
+303 
-314 VVVDQYKKPVE
+314 
-325 GTTVELVDGNGEVVE
+325 
-340 STTVGADGKVDWA
+340 
-353 GVQPGDYTLR
+353 
-363 VTTPDGYSDVADQS
+363 
-377 FTVKPGETGKKLPDL
+377 
-392 GIEALDGSVSDVVV
+392 
-406 DQYKKPVEGT
+406 
-416 TVELVDGN
+416 
-424 GEVVE
+424 
-429 STTVGADGKVDWAG
+429 
-443 VQPGDYT
+443 
-450 LRVTTPDGYSDV
+450 
-462 ADQSFTVKPGETGKK
+462 
-477 LPDLGIEALDG
+477 
-488 SVSDVVVDQYKKPVE
+488 
-503 GTTVELVD
+503 
-511 GNGEVVES
+511 
-519 TTVGADGKVDWAGVQ
+519 
-534 PGDYTLRVT
+534 
-543 TPDGYSDVADQSFTV
+543 
-558 KPGETGKKLPPL
+558 
-570 DIQKDAPP
+570 
-578 VSATPT
+578 
-584 STAAQPSKPTTSAPS
+584 TSAPS
-599 STAKPTTTKP
+599 TTAKPTTTKP

-614 SSTAKPTTTKPTT
+614 STTAKPTTSKPTT
-627 SAPSSTAKPTTTK
+627 SAPSSTAKPSPTTK
-640 PTTSAPSSTAKPTTT
+640 ATTS
-655 KPTTSAPSSTAK
+655 
-667 PTTTKPTTS
+667 
-676 APSSTAKPTTTKPT
+676 
-690 TSAPSSTAKPT
+690 
-701 TTKPTTTK
+701 K

-717 TAAPAPST
+717 TAAPAPTT
-725 DSKPEEKN
+725 DSKPEPKK

-747 LPPTKDKDGKPQLPT
+747 LPPAKDKDGKPQLPT

-770 NQVVDPIQVDE
+770 NQVGDPIEVDE
-781 NGNFEVPALPED
+781 NGNFEVPELPED

-806 NDPKPQVVPVQK
+806 NDPKPQVVPVKK

-825 PITVDKPEIDLD
+825 PITVTKPNADLD
-837 KNKPAAKPGSV
+837 KNKPAAQPGSV

-874 PETGETFDYEVPIE
+874 PETGETFDYEVPIK

-916 TLPEGWPDADIN
+916 TMPEGWPDVDIK

-989 EDDGTFEVDDVIPG
+989 EDDGSFEVNDVIPG

-1078 EDLIYALIVTNDGD
+1078 EELLYALIVTNDGD
-1092 EPIKDIEFD
+1092 EPITDIEFD

-1116 GWTAESELAP
+1116 GFVLQP
-1126 GESKVWSAKMK
+1126 GKSKVVDAKMK

-1148 ATANGVT
+1148 ATASGVT

-1189 DKPVQAAANS
+1189 DKPVKAEANS

-1210 GSTAMVN
+1210 GSTPMVN

-1223 VYEDGI
+1223 VYEDGV
-1229 DENECKPVKASEK
+1229 DEDKCKPVKASEK

-1305 EGEPDYGDDPSSVLI
+1305 AGEPEYGDDPSSVLI

-1355 ANGKQDPDESLS
+1355 ANGKQDPGESLS

-1386 DENGNVLFEG
+1386 NEDGNVLFEG

-1435 FEVNKDEQYIN
+1435 FEVNKDEQYIS

-1454 AGISEGN
+1454 VGTSEGN
-1461 AGQPQGEEEDSSLGK
+1461 AGQAQGEDEGSSLGK

-1517 QANAAIREA
+1517 QANAAIREV
-1526 MPNVDLG
+1526 MPETNFGTG
-1533 IGFQQPEWV
+1533 INFERPQWMN
-1542 TEIQGQWQAQIDQV
+1542 EIQAQIDGV
-1556 NRQLAQ
+1556 NRQLAE

-1578 IAGLLTGI
+1578 IAGLLTGLY
-1586 FYAGCEAGWFEPSE
+1586 YASCELGWAEPK
-1600 EGSSA
+1600 EGSSSEGSSSEVEGGSSA
-1605 GSSSKADAEGTEDV
+1605 KDAEGSSSEGSSSKEAE
-1619 AGSSSSSSEGGS
+1619 
-1631 SKKDEADSETQ
+1631 SETQ
-1642 PEEAAN
+1642 PEEASN

>member
-1 MPDENLALQFRY
+1 MYFFLEFLPFTKTTIGAILKNASSPFEFNSDAAAQGPSNPGRYNAMSSADRNPRRHSGKRSVIAGMTSVSLALAGLTVPSVVGGGNPEVSQIAAAAEMTVQNVRPVNTGKEWVVYVPDEAQGLKSVTKIELEIYVSVTDENASNTKEKKWIAALDNDLASLNLSVEQGGNTANVSSVDVSPIRDYSRRVTLKLDSPIDYEVGIGQAFKIKAEGDKVKALPGRGDSFA
-13 EDGTYSDFPTDAG
+13 DVT
-26 ASAAKLRAVINE
+26 LRAEEAQGKV
-38 VDMTGSVSDVVVD
+38 VDGSVTD
-51 QYKKPVEG
+51 QNDEPVPG
-59 TTVELVDGNGEVVE
+59 VKVELVDGDSRIEVE
-73 STTVGADGKVDW
+73 
-85 AGVQP
+85 
-90 GDYTL
+90 
-95 RVTTPD
+95 
-101 GYSDVADQSFTVKP
+101 
-115 GETGK
+115 
-120 KLPDLGIEAL
+120 
-130 DGSVSDVVV
+130 
-139 DQYKKPVEG
+139 
-148 TTVELVDGNGE
+148 VDGNGNIVSKDVPAGKYTVE
-159 VVESTTVGADGK
+159 VTPPEGYSISEAEKRRLVDNPVEVAPGKTGTLPNIKLEKLPEPTEPSTPIAPATTTTPATSTTTKA
-171 VDWAGVQPGDYTLR
+171 
-185 VTTPDGYSDVA
+185 
-196 DQSFT
+196 
-201 VKPGETGKKLPDLGI
+201 
-216 EALDG
+216 
-221 SVSDVVVD
+221 
-229 QYKKPVEG
+229 
-237 TTVELVDGN
+237 
-246 GEVVESTTV
+246 
-255 GADGK
+255 
-260 VDWAG
+260 
-265 VQPGDYTLRV
+265 
-275 TTPDG
+275 
-280 YSDVADQSFTVKPGE
+280 
-295 TGKKLPDL
+295 
-303 GIEALDGSVSD
+303 
-314 VVVDQYKKPVE
+314 
-325 GTTVELVDGNGEVVE
+325 
-340 STTVGADGKVDWA
+340 
-353 GVQPGDYTLR
+353 
-363 VTTPDGYSDVADQS
+363 
-377 FTVKPGETGKKLPDL
+377 
-392 GIEALDGSVSDVVV
+392 
-406 DQYKKPVEGT
+406 
-416 TVELVDGN
+416 
-424 GEVVE
+424 
-429 STTVGADGKVDWAG
+429 
-443 VQPGDYT
+443 
-450 LRVTTPDGYSDV
+450 
-462 ADQSFTVKPGETGKK
+462 
-477 LPDLGIEALDG
+477 
-488 SVSDVVVDQYKKPVE
+488 
-503 GTTVELVD
+503 
-511 GNGEVVES
+511 
-519 TTVGADGKVDWAGVQ
+519 
-534 PGDYTLRVT
+534 
-543 TPDGYSDVADQSFTV
+543 
-558 KPGETGKKLPPL
+558 
-570 DIQKDAPP
+570 
-578 VSATPT
+578 
-584 STAAQPSKPTTSAPS
+584 TTSKAS
-599 STAKPTTTKP
+599 EPTTTKTVETSATTTTP
-609 TTSAP
+609 KPATSTTSAE
-614 SSTAKPTTTKPTT
+614 TETKPE
-627 SAPSSTAKPTTTK
+627 
-640 PTTSAPSSTAKPTTT
+640 
-655 KPTTSAPSSTAK
+655 
-667 PTTTKPTTS
+667 
-676 APSSTAKPTTTKPT
+676 
-690 TSAPSSTAKPT
+690 
-701 TTKPTTTK
+701 
-709 PTTSAPKP
+709 PK
-717 TAAPAPST
+717 
-725 DSKPEEKN
+725 K
-733 PSIVGTITDPEGNP
+733 PSIIGTVTDPEGNP
-747 LPPTKDKDGKPQLPT
+747 LPPSKDKDGKPQPPT

-770 NQVVDPIQVDE
+770 NQVGDPIKVDE
-781 NGNFEVPALPED
+781 NGNFEVPEVPED

-806 NDPKPQVVPVQK
+806 NDPKPQVVPVKK

-825 PITVDKPEIDLD
+825 PIKVDKPEIELD
-837 KNKPAAKPGSV
+837 KNKPAAQPGSV
-848 HGWLVDESNRPIT
+848 HGWLVDDSNRPIT

-874 PETGETFDYEVPIE
+874 PETGEKFDYEVPIK

-895 VTPPIDFKYFPEGKA
+895 VTPPIDFKYFPDGKA

-916 TLPEGWPDADIN
+916 TLPEGWPDVDVN
-928 GDKINRTVTVEAG
+928 GDKINRTVTVKSG

-965 NGKAVPGTTVVV
+965 NGKAVPGTVVVV

-989 EDDGTFEVDDVIPG
+989 EDDGSFEVNDVIPG

-1020 IKVPVRT
+1020 IKVPVRA
-1027 GEKVELPEIHLTTN
+1027 GEDVELPEIHLTTN
-1041 KSLKLEKRV
+1041 QSLKLEKRV

-1055 DNNGKVKNEDGE
+1055 DNNGQVENEDGE

-1148 ATANGVT
+1148 ATASGVT

-1176 VDKKVNAR
+1176 VAKKVNAR

-1189 DKPVQAAANS
+1189 DKPVKAEANS

-1223 VYEDGI
+1223 VYEDGV
-1229 DENECKPVKASEK
+1229 DEDKCKPVKASEK

-1305 EGEPDYGDDPSSVLI
+1305 AGEPQYGDDPSSVLI

-1335 SEGAELDSSDLRV
+1335 SEGAEIDSNDVQV

-1355 ANGKQDPDESLS
+1355 GNGKQDPDEALT
-1367 GLKLT
+1367 GLKVSLA
-1372 LVPSDGTPSFAGNA
+1372 PSDGTPSFAGDS

-1396 TPYGKYTVK
+1396 TPYGKYSVK
-1405 IDSPGELRLVDPKDP
+1405 IDSPGKLRLVDPKDP
-1420 ENNSFDPGAVLESKE
+1420 ENSSFDPGAILESKE
-1435 FEVNKDEQYIN
+1435 FEVSEELANEEGTQYIN

-1454 AGISEGN
+1454 AGLSEGG
-1461 AGQPQGEEEDSSLGK
+1461 AAQEEEGSSLGK

-1562 INPAAP
+1562 ISPAAP

-1600 EGSSA
+1600 ESSSA

-1619 AGSSSSSSEGGS
+1619 AGSSSSSSGGGS
-1631 SKKDEADSETQ
+1631 SKKNEADADTQ

>member
-1 MPDENLALQFRY
+1 MYFFLEFLPFTKTTIGAILKNASSPFEFNSDAAAQGPSNPGRYNAMSSADRNPRRHSGKRSVIAGMTSVSLALAGLTVPSVVGGGNPEVSQIAAAAEMTVQNVRPVNTGKEWVVYVPDEAQGLKSVTKIELEIYVSVTDENASNTKEKKWIAALDNDLASLNLSVEQGGNTANVSSVDVSPIRDYSRRVTLKLDSPIDYEVGNGQAFKIKAEGDKVKALPGRGDSFA
-13 EDGTYSDFPTDAG
+13 DVT
-26 ASAAKLRAVINE
+26 LRAEAAQGKV
-38 VDMTGSVSDVVVD
+38 VDGSVKD
-51 QYKKPVEG
+51 QYDEPVPG
-59 TTVELVDGNGEVVE
+59 VKVELVDGDSRIEVEVDGNGNIVSKDVPAGKYTVEV
-73 STTVGADGKVDW
+73 T
-85 AGVQP
+85 P
-90 GDYTL
+90 
-95 RVTTPD
+95 PD
-101 GYSDVADQSFTVKP
+101 GYELSPEEKDKLRDNPVEVRP
-115 GETGK
+115 GERAQ
-120 KLPDLGIEAL
+120 LPDIKLENNKLGKVV
-130 DGSVSDVVV
+130 DGSVK
-139 DQYKKPVEG
+139 DQYDKPVPG
-148 TTVELVDGNGE
+148 VKVELVDGDRRIEVDVDGE
-159 VVESTTVGADGK
+159 GNIISRDDVPA
-171 VDWAGVQPGDYTLR
+171 GDYTVE
-185 VTTPDGYSDVA
+185 VTLPDGYELSPEENDKLRDNPVE
-196 DQSFT
+196 
-201 VKPGETGKKLPDLGI
+201 VRPGERAQLPDI
-216 EALDG
+216 KLDKRPQPEPSNTST
-221 SVSDVVVD
+221 SVV
-229 QYKKPVEG
+229 PVPSPTEP
-237 TTVELVDGN
+237 
-246 GEVVESTTV
+246 STTT
-255 GADGK
+255 
-260 VDWAG
+260 
-265 VQPGDYTLRV
+265 QPST
-275 TTPDG
+275 
-280 YSDVADQSFTVKPGE
+280 
-295 TGKKLPDL
+295 
-303 GIEALDGSVSD
+303 
-314 VVVDQYKKPVE
+314 
-325 GTTVELVDGNGEVVE
+325 
-340 STTVGADGKVDWA
+340 STTATPTSTKTTTT
-353 GVQPGDYTLR
+353 QP
-363 VTTPDGYSDVADQS
+363 
-377 FTVKPGETGKKLPDL
+377 
-392 GIEALDGSVSDVVV
+392 
-406 DQYKKPVEGT
+406 
-416 TVELVDGN
+416 
-424 GEVVE
+424 
-429 STTVGADGKVDWAG
+429 ST
-443 VQPGDYT
+443 
-450 LRVTTPDGYSDV
+450 
-462 ADQSFTVKPGETGKK
+462 
-477 LPDLGIEALDG
+477 
-488 SVSDVVVDQYKKPVE
+488 
-503 GTTVELVD
+503 
-511 GNGEVVES
+511 S
-519 TTVGADGKVDWAGVQ
+519 T
-534 PGDYTLRVT
+534 
-543 TPDGYSDVADQSFTV
+543 
-558 KPGETGKKLPPL
+558 
-570 DIQKDAPP
+570 
-578 VSATPT
+578 SATPT
-584 STAAQPSKPTTSAPS
+584 STKTTTTQPSTSTSATPTSTKTTTTQPS
-599 STAKPTTTKP
+599 TSTSTTEQSTPTSTTATTTKP
-609 TTSAP
+609 ATSTTKQ
-614 SSTAKPTTTKPTT
+614 STPTSTTATTTKPAT
-627 SAPSSTAKPTTTK
+627 STTK
-640 PTTSAPSSTAKPTTT
+640 QSTPTST
-655 KPTTSAPSSTAK
+655 TA
-667 PTTTKPTTS
+667 
-676 APSSTAKPTTTKPT
+676 
-690 TSAPSSTAKPT
+690 T

-709 PTTSAPKP
+709 PTTSATKP
-717 TAAPAPST
+717 TAAPAPT
-725 DSKPEEKN
+725 TTSKPEPKN
-733 PSIVGTITDPEGNP
+733 PSIIGTVTDPEGNP
-747 LPPTKDKDGKPQLPT
+747 LPPSKDKDGKPQPPT

-770 NQVVDPIQVDE
+770 NQVGDPIKVDE
-781 NGNFEVPALPED
+781 NGNFEVPEVPED

-806 NDPKPQVVPVQK
+806 NDPKPQVVPVKK

-825 PITVDKPEIDLD
+825 PIKVDKPEIELD
-837 KNKPAAKPGSV
+837 KNKPAAQPGSV
-848 HGWLVDESNRPIT
+848 HGWLVDDSNRPIT

-874 PETGETFDYEVPIE
+874 PETGEKFDYEVPIK

-895 VTPPIDFKYFPEGKA
+895 VTPPIDFKYFPDGKA

-916 TLPEGWPDADIN
+916 TLPEGWPDVDVN
-928 GDKINRTVTVEAG
+928 GDKINRTVTVKSG

-965 NGKAVPGTTVVV
+965 NGKAVPGTVVVV

-989 EDDGTFEVDDVIPG
+989 EDDGSFEIDDVIPG

-1010 TPGRGNDADP
+1010 TPGRGNDVDP
-1020 IKVPVRT
+1020 IKVPVRA
-1027 GEKVELPEIHLTTN
+1027 GEDVELPEIHLTTN

-1055 DNNGKVKNEDGE
+1055 DNNGQVENEDGE

-1116 GWTAESELAP
+1116 DWTAESELAP

-1148 ATANGVT
+1148 ATASGVT

-1176 VDKKVNAR
+1176 VNKKVNAR

-1189 DKPVQAAANS
+1189 DKPVKAEANS

-1210 GSTAMVN
+1210 GSTAMVK

-1223 VYEDGI
+1223 VYEDGV
-1229 DENECKPVKASEK
+1229 DEDECKPVKASEK
-1242 TEDSQCYDL
+1242 TEGNQCYDL

-1305 EGEPDYGDDPSSVLI
+1305 AGEPQYGDDPSSVLI

-1335 SEGAELDSSDLRV
+1335 SEGAEIDSNDVQV

-1355 ANGKQDPDESLS
+1355 GNGKQDPDEALT
-1367 GLKLT
+1367 GLKVSLA
-1372 LVPSDGTPSFAGNA
+1372 PSDGTPSFAGDS

-1396 TPYGKYTVK
+1396 TPYGKYSVK
-1405 IDSPGELRLVDPKDP
+1405 IDSPGKLRLVDPKDP
-1420 ENNSFDPGAVLESKE
+1420 ENNSFDPGAILESKE
-1435 FEVNKDEQYIN
+1435 FEVSEELANEEGTQYIN

-1454 AGISEGN
+1454 AGLSEGG
-1461 AGQPQGEEEDSSLGK
+1461 AAQEEEGSSLGK

-1562 INPAAP
+1562 ISPAAP

-1600 EGSSA
+1600 ESSSA

-1619 AGSSSSSSEGGS
+1619 AGSSSSSSGGGS
-1631 SKKDEADSETQ
+1631 SKKNEADADTQ

>member
-1 MPDENLALQFRY
+1 MYFFLEFLPFTKTTIGAILKNASSPFEFNSDAAAQGPSNPGRYNAMSSAGHTPRRHSGKRSVIAGMTSVSLALAGLTVPSVVGGVPGRANVATAAEVKDSIRSIQTFNRY
-13 EDGTYSDFPTDAG
+13 GSGKWTVNIIPMDNADTQLGWFDFSVATKTLGSNNTDRNFPESAPVTAYFKDKDGVERSINGVISSLPENASNKNARIEFDSAVLIVGMKTVRVESDLEYMSTPFTQGG
-26 ASAAKLRAVINE
+26 AQVTITSSDSE
-38 VDMTGSVSDVVVD
+38 PMSTTGSVSGSVTPGSVEEIELVGGDGKHMVVPVDENGNVKLDGVPTGEYTVVVTPKPGYTAPAD
-51 QYKKPVEG
+51 QQV
-59 TTVELVDGNGEVVE
+59 TVEKDQDTRLENITPTPVQTETTSKPTAPE
-73 STTVGADGKVDW
+73 PSTSAT
-85 AGVQP
+85 
-90 GDYTL
+90 
-95 RVTTPD
+95 
-101 GYSDVADQSFTVKP
+101 KP
-115 GETGK
+115 
-120 KLPDLGIEAL
+120 
-130 DGSVSDVVV
+130 
-139 DQYKKPVEG
+139 
-148 TTVELVDGNGE
+148 
-159 VVESTTVGADGK
+159 
-171 VDWAGVQPGDYTLR
+171 
-185 VTTPDGYSDVA
+185 
-196 DQSFT
+196 
-201 VKPGETGKKLPDLGI
+201 
-216 EALDG
+216 
-221 SVSDVVVD
+221 
-229 QYKKPVEG
+229 
-237 TTVELVDGN
+237 
-246 GEVVESTTV
+246 
-255 GADGK
+255 
-260 VDWAG
+260 
-265 VQPGDYTLRV
+265 
-275 TTPDG
+275 
-280 YSDVADQSFTVKPGE
+280 
-295 TGKKLPDL
+295 
-303 GIEALDGSVSD
+303 
-314 VVVDQYKKPVE
+314 
-325 GTTVELVDGNGEVVE
+325 
-340 STTVGADGKVDWA
+340 
-353 GVQPGDYTLR
+353 
-363 VTTPDGYSDVADQS
+363 
-377 FTVKPGETGKKLPDL
+377 
-392 GIEALDGSVSDVVV
+392 
-406 DQYKKPVEGT
+406 
-416 TVELVDGN
+416 
-424 GEVVE
+424 
-429 STTVGADGKVDWAG
+429 
-443 VQPGDYT
+443 
-450 LRVTTPDGYSDV
+450 
-462 ADQSFTVKPGETGKK
+462 
-477 LPDLGIEALDG
+477 
-488 SVSDVVVDQYKKPVE
+488 
-503 GTTVELVD
+503 
-511 GNGEVVES
+511 
-519 TTVGADGKVDWAGVQ
+519 
-534 PGDYTLRVT
+534 
-543 TPDGYSDVADQSFTV
+543 
-558 KPGETGKKLPPL
+558 
-570 DIQKDAPP
+570 
-578 VSATPT
+578 ATPT
-584 STAAQPSKPTTSAPS
+584 STKVTPT
-599 STAKPTTTKP
+599 TTTKP
-609 TTSAP
+609 S
-614 SSTAKPTTTKPTT
+614 TTTTTTQPTT
-627 SAPSSTAKPTTTK
+627 S
-640 PTTSAPSSTAKPTTT
+640 TSAT
-655 KPTTSAPSSTAK
+655 
-667 PTTTKPTTS
+667 
-676 APSSTAKPTTTKPT
+676 
-690 TSAPSSTAKPT
+690 
-701 TTKPTTTK
+701 
-709 PTTSAPKP
+709 KP
-717 TAAPAPST
+717 TAATAPST

-733 PSIVGTITDPEGNP
+733 PSIIGTVTDPDGKP

-770 NQVVDPIQVDE
+770 NQVVDPIEVDE

-806 NDPKPQVVPVQK
+806 NDPKPQVVPVEK
-818 GETSKLP
+818 GKTSKLP
-825 PITVDKPEIDLD
+825 PIKVDKPEIELD
-837 KNKPAAKPGSV
+837 KNKPAAQPSSV
-848 HGWLVDESNRPIT
+848 HGWLVDDSNRPIT

-874 PETGETFDYEVPIE
+874 PETGEMFDYEVPIK

-916 TLPEGWPDADIN
+916 TMPEGWPDVDIK

-965 NGKAVPGTTVVV
+965 NGKAVPGTVVVV
-977 TDPRGNSRVIPV
+977 TDPRGNSRVIDV
-989 EDDGTFEVDDVIPG
+989 KEDGTFEIDDVIPG
-1003 VHDVEIL
+1003 VHEVEIL
-1010 TPGRGNDADP
+1010 TPGRGNDVDP
-1020 IKVPVRT
+1020 IKVPVRA
-1027 GEKVELPEIHLTTN
+1027 GEDVELPEIHLTTN

-1148 ATANGVT
+1148 ATASGVT

-1176 VDKKVNAR
+1176 VNKKVNAR

-1189 DKPVQAAANS
+1189 DKPVKAEANS

-1223 VYEDGI
+1223 LYEDGV
-1229 DENECKPVKASEK
+1229 DEDECKPVKASEK
-1242 TEDSQCYDL
+1242 TEGNQCYDL

-1291 RGELPARPGRGGSY
+1291 GGELPARPGRGGSY
-1305 EGEPDYGDDPSSVLI
+1305 AGEPQYGDDPSSVLI

-1335 SEGAELDSSDLRV
+1335 SEGAEIDSNDVQV

-1355 ANGKQDPDESLS
+1355 DNGKQDPDEALT
-1367 GLKLT
+1367 GLKVSLA
-1372 LVPSDGTPSFAGNA
+1372 PSDGTPSFAGDS

-1396 TPYGKYTVK
+1396 TPYGKYSVK
-1405 IDSPGELRLVDPKDP
+1405 IDSPGKLRLVDPKDP
-1420 ENNSFDPGAVLESKE
+1420 ENNSFDPGAILESKE
-1435 FEVNKDEQYIN
+1435 FEVSEELANEEGTQYIN

-1454 AGISEGN
+1454 AGLSEGG
-1461 AGQPQGEEEDSSLGK
+1461 AAQEEEGSSLGK

-1562 INPAAP
+1562 ISPAAP

-1600 EGSSA
+1600 ESSSA

-1619 AGSSSSSSEGGS
+1619 AGSSSSSSGGGS
-1631 SKKDEADSETQ
+1631 SKKNEADADTQ

>member
-1 MPDENLALQFRY
+1 MKNASSPFEFNSDAAAQGPSNPGRYNAMSSAGHTPRRHSGKRSVIAGMTSVSLALAGLTVPSVVGGGDGRVSQVASASEISFGQVRPATEGKNWVVYIPDDQAQGLKGIQKIELEIYVHVSDENASNPVEKKKIAALDEKFASQKLSVEQNGRKVNVSSAEVTPIGEYSRRITLELDSAIDYEVGIGKAFKILA
-13 EDGTYSDFPTDAG
+13 EG
-26 ASAAKLRAVINE
+26 ASSAGFPGRSDTFANVTLKTE
-38 VDMTGSVSDVVVD
+38 SESKPGSVVDGSVKD
-51 QYKKPVEG
+51 QYGKPVPG
-59 TTVELVDGNGEVVE
+59 VKVELVDGDRRIEVDVDGEGNIISRDDVP
-73 STTVGADGKVDW
+73 A
-85 AGVQP
+85 
-90 GDYTL
+90 GDYTVE
-95 RVTTPD
+95 VTLPD
-101 GYSDVADQSFTVKP
+101 GYELSPEEKDKLRDNPVEVRP
-115 GETGK
+115 GERAQ
-120 KLPDLGIEAL
+120 LPDIKL
-130 DGSVSDVVV
+130 DKRPQPEPSNTSTSVV
-139 DQYKKPVEG
+139 PVPSPTEP
-148 TTVELVDGNGE
+148 
-159 VVESTTVGADGK
+159 STTT
-171 VDWAGVQPGDYTLR
+171 QPST
-185 VTTPDGYSDVA
+185 
-196 DQSFT
+196 
-201 VKPGETGKKLPDLGI
+201 
-216 EALDG
+216 
-221 SVSDVVVD
+221 
-229 QYKKPVEG
+229 
-237 TTVELVDGN
+237 
-246 GEVVESTTV
+246 STT
-255 GADGK
+255 
-260 VDWAG
+260 
-265 VQPGDYTLRV
+265 
-275 TTPDG
+275 
-280 YSDVADQSFTVKPGE
+280 
-295 TGKKLPDL
+295 
-303 GIEALDGSVSD
+303 
-314 VVVDQYKKPVE
+314 
-325 GTTVELVDGNGEVVE
+325 
-340 STTVGADGKVDWA
+340 
-353 GVQPGDYTLR
+353 
-363 VTTPDGYSDVADQS
+363 
-377 FTVKPGETGKKLPDL
+377 
-392 GIEALDGSVSDVVV
+392 
-406 DQYKKPVEGT
+406 
-416 TVELVDGN
+416 
-424 GEVVE
+424 
-429 STTVGADGKVDWAG
+429 
-443 VQPGDYT
+443 
-450 LRVTTPDGYSDV
+450 
-462 ADQSFTVKPGETGKK
+462 
-477 LPDLGIEALDG
+477 
-488 SVSDVVVDQYKKPVE
+488 
-503 GTTVELVD
+503 
-511 GNGEVVES
+511 
-519 TTVGADGKVDWAGVQ
+519 
-534 PGDYTLRVT
+534 
-543 TPDGYSDVADQSFTV
+543 
-558 KPGETGKKLPPL
+558 
-570 DIQKDAPP
+570 
-578 VSATPT
+578 ATPT
-584 STAAQPSKPTTSAPS
+584 STKTTTTQPSTSTSTTEQSTPT
-599 STAKPTTTKP
+599 STTATTTKP
-609 TTSAP
+609 TTSA
-614 SSTAKPTTTKPTT
+614 T
-627 SAPSSTAKPTTTK
+627 
-640 PTTSAPSSTAKPTTT
+640 
-655 KPTTSAPSSTAK
+655 
-667 PTTTKPTTS
+667 
-676 APSSTAKPTTTKPT
+676 
-690 TSAPSSTAKPT
+690 
-701 TTKPTTTK
+701 
-709 PTTSAPKP
+709 KP
-717 TAAPAPST
+717 TAAPAPT
-725 DSKPEEKN
+725 TTSKPEPKK
-733 PSIVGTITDPEGNP
+733 PSIIGTVTDPEGDP
-747 LPPTKDKDGKPQLPT
+747 LPPAKDKDGKPQPPT
-762 VIVKDKDG
+762 VTVKDQDG
-770 NQVVDPIQVDE
+770 NQVGDPIEVDE
-781 NGNFEVPALPED
+781 NGNFEVPELPED

-806 NDPKPQVVPVQK
+806 NDPKPQVVPVKK
-818 GETSKLP
+818 GETSELP
-825 PITVDKPEIDLD
+825 PIKVDKPEIQLD

-874 PETGETFDYEVPIE
+874 PETGETFDYEVPIK

-916 TLPEGWPDADIN
+916 TLPEGWPDEDIN
-928 GDKINRTVTVEAG
+928 GDKINRTVTVKSG

-965 NGKAVPGTTVVV
+965 NGKAVPGTVVVV

-989 EDDGTFEVDDVIPG
+989 EDDGSFEVNDVIPG

-1020 IKVPVRT
+1020 IKVPVRA
-1027 GEKVELPEIHLTTN
+1027 GEDVELPEIHLTTN
-1041 KSLKLEKRV
+1041 QSLKLEKRV

-1055 DNNGKVKNEDGE
+1055 DNNGQVENEDGE

-1148 ATANGVT
+1148 ATASGVT

-1176 VDKKVNAR
+1176 VAKKVNAR

-1189 DKPVQAAANS
+1189 DKPVKAEANS

-1223 VYEDGI
+1223 VYEDGV
-1229 DENECKPVKASEK
+1229 DEDECKPVKASEK
-1242 TEDSQCYDL
+1242 TEGNQCYDL

-1305 EGEPDYGDDPSSVLI
+1305 AGEPQYGDDPSSVLI

-1335 SEGAELDSSDLRV
+1335 SEGAEIDSNDVQV

-1355 ANGKQDPDESLS
+1355 GNGKQDPDEALT
-1367 GLKLT
+1367 GLKVSLA
-1372 LVPSDGTPSFAGNA
+1372 PSDGTPSFAGDS

-1396 TPYGKYTVK
+1396 TPYGKYSVK
-1405 IDSPGELRLVDPKDP
+1405 IDSPGKLRLVDPKDP
-1420 ENNSFDPGAVLESKE
+1420 ENNSFDPGAILESKE
-1435 FEVNKDEQYIN
+1435 FEVSEELANEEGTQYIN

-1454 AGISEGN
+1454 AGLSEGG
-1461 AGQPQGEEEDSSLGK
+1461 AAQEEEGSSLGK

-1542 TEIQGQWQAQIDQV
+1542 TEIQGQWQAQIDGV
-1556 NRQLAQ
+1556 NRQLAE

-1600 EGSSA
+1600 ESSSA

-1619 AGSSSSSSEGGS
+1619 AGSSSFSSEGGS
-1631 SKKDEADSETQ
+1631 SKKKEAEADTQ

>member
-1 MPDENLALQFRY
+1 
-13 EDGTYSDFPTDAG
+13 
-26 ASAAKLRAVINE
+26 
-38 VDMTGSVSDVVVD
+38 MT
-51 QYKKPVEG
+51 
-59 TTVELVDGNGEVVE
+59 
-73 STTVGADGKVDW
+73 
-85 AGVQP
+85 
-90 GDYTL
+90 
-95 RVTTPD
+95 
-101 GYSDVADQSFTVKP
+101 
-115 GETGK
+115 
-120 KLPDLGIEAL
+120 I
-130 DGSVSDVVV
+130 
-139 DQYKKPVEG
+139 
-148 TTVELVDGNGE
+148 
-159 VVESTTVGADGK
+159 
-171 VDWAGVQPGDYTLR
+171 
-185 VTTPDGYSDVA
+185 
-196 DQSFT
+196 
-201 VKPGETGKKLPDLGI
+201 
-216 EALDG
+216 
-221 SVSDVVVD
+221 
-229 QYKKPVEG
+229 
-237 TTVELVDGN
+237 
-246 GEVVESTTV
+246 
-255 GADGK
+255 
-260 VDWAG
+260 
-265 VQPGDYTLRV
+265 
-275 TTPDG
+275 
-280 YSDVADQSFTVKPGE
+280 
-295 TGKKLPDL
+295 
-303 GIEALDGSVSD
+303 
-314 VVVDQYKKPVE
+314 
-325 GTTVELVDGNGEVVE
+325 
-340 STTVGADGKVDWA
+340 
-353 GVQPGDYTLR
+353 
-363 VTTPDGYSDVADQS
+363 
-377 FTVKPGETGKKLPDL
+377 
-392 GIEALDGSVSDVVV
+392 
-406 DQYKKPVEGT
+406 
-416 TVELVDGN
+416 
-424 GEVVE
+424 
-429 STTVGADGKVDWAG
+429 
-443 VQPGDYT
+443 
-450 LRVTTPDGYSDV
+450 
-462 ADQSFTVKPGETGKK
+462 
-477 LPDLGIEALDG
+477 
-488 SVSDVVVDQYKKPVE
+488 
-503 GTTVELVD
+503 
-511 GNGEVVES
+511 
-519 TTVGADGKVDWAGVQ
+519 
-534 PGDYTLRVT
+534 
-543 TPDGYSDVADQSFTV
+543 
-558 KPGETGKKLPPL
+558 
-570 DIQKDAPP
+570 
-578 VSATPT
+578 
-584 STAAQPSKPTTSAPS
+584 
-599 STAKPTTTKP
+599 
-609 TTSAP
+609 
-614 SSTAKPTTTKPTT
+614 
-627 SAPSSTAKPTTTK
+627 
-640 PTTSAPSSTAKPTTT
+640 
-655 KPTTSAPSSTAK
+655 
-667 PTTTKPTTS
+667 
-676 APSSTAKPTTTKPT
+676 
-690 TSAPSSTAKPT
+690 
-701 TTKPTTTK
+701 
-709 PTTSAPKP
+709 
-717 TAAPAPST
+717 
-725 DSKPEEKN
+725 
-733 PSIVGTITDPEGNP
+733 
-747 LPPTKDKDGKPQLPT
+747 
-762 VIVKDKDG
+762 KDKDG
-770 NQVVDPIQVDE
+770 NQVGDPIEVDE
-781 NGNFEVPALPED
+781 NGNFEVPELPKD

-806 NDPKPQVVPVQK
+806 NDPKPQVVPVKK

-825 PITVDKPEIDLD
+825 PITVTKPNADLD

-874 PETGETFDYEVPIE
+874 PETGETFDYEVPIK

-916 TLPEGWPDADIN
+916 TMPEGWPDVDIK

-989 EDDGTFEVDDVIPG
+989 EDDGTFEVNDVIPG

-1078 EDLIYALIVTNDGD
+1078 EELLYALIVTNDGD
-1092 EPIKDIEFD
+1092 EPITDIEFD

-1116 GWTAESELAP
+1116 GFVLQP
-1126 GESKVWSAKMK
+1126 GKSKVVNAKMK

-1148 ATANGVT
+1148 ATASGVT

-1189 DKPVQAAANS
+1189 DKPVKAEANS

-1210 GSTAMVN
+1210 GSTPMVN

-1223 VYEDGI
+1223 VYEDGV
-1229 DENECKPVKASEK
+1229 DEDKCKPVKASEK
-1242 TEDSQCYDL
+1242 TEGNQCYNL

-1305 EGEPDYGDDPSSVLI
+1305 AGEPEYGDDPSSVLI

-1355 ANGKQDPDESLS
+1355 ANGKQDPGESLS

-1372 LVPSDGTPSFAGNA
+1372 LAPSDGTPSFAGNA

-1396 TPYGKYTVK
+1396 APYGKYTVK
-1405 IDSPGELRLVDPKDP
+1405 IDSPGKLRLVDPKDP

-1435 FEVNKDEQYIN
+1435 FEVNKDEQYIS

-1454 AGISEGN
+1454 VGTSEGN
-1461 AGQPQGEEEDSSLGK
+1461 AGQAQSEEEGSSLGK

-1517 QANAAIREA
+1517 QANAAIREV
-1526 MPNVDLG
+1526 MPETNFGTG
-1533 IGFQQPEWV
+1533 INFERPQWMN
-1542 TEIQGQWQAQIDQV
+1542 EIQAQIDGV
-1556 NRQLAQ
+1556 NRQLAE

-1578 IAGLLTGI
+1578 IAGLLTGLY
-1586 FYAGCEAGWFEPSE
+1586 YASCELGWAEPK
-1600 EGSSA
+1600 EGSSSEGSSSEVEGGSSA
-1605 GSSSKADAEGTEDV
+1605 KDAEGSSSEGSSSKEAE
-1619 AGSSSSSSEGGS
+1619 
-1631 SKKDEADSETQ
+1631 SETH
-1642 PEEAAN
+1642 PEEASN

>member
-1 MPDENLALQFRY
+1 MYFFLEFLPFTKTTIGAILKNASSPFEFNSDAAAQGPSNPGRYNAMSSAGHTPRRHSGKRSVIAGMTSVSLAL
-13 EDGTYSDFPTDAG
+13 AG
-26 ASAAKLRAVINE
+26 LTVPSVVGPESSVNPVPLASAAEGDTLRFWSGVDSRETEDKTWRAQVQGRNLPGGSTAEVKMSEMKFIQNDGDDLEYTNFPAEETDLTGKVVLNGKTLEKINARIVDNPDEAKPSATIRFYDENWQPAQVTIPSNAQLLVTAANGIGTDWPRSGGPESVKLNSAQITREEASPLTVSASGRVQFAEENNAPAGGVHVRLLDGDTAVDTTETSAEGTFSFSNVPTGKNYTVEVVHPSGFVTPHRNTDSWDTNADGEFTFNLVPIRATGQVVDESGKGVANAKVQVDGVSATTDDKGYFELVGVPAGKQSLTIQETAQTKTQQGISVEISETPRQDLGSFE
-38 VDMTGSVSDVVVD
+38 VVEKLGSVSGSVKDQDGDPVSGAKVVVD
-51 QYKKPVEG
+51 
-59 TTVELVDGNGEVVE
+59 
-73 STTVGADGKVDW
+73 DGKGNRVETTTDDNGNVNVDKLP
-85 AGVQP
+85 A
-90 GDYTL
+90 GDYT
-95 RVTTPD
+95 VTVEAD
-101 GYSDVADQSFTVKP
+101 GYSKGESKVTVNPGKSASFPDVSLTMTP
-115 GETGK
+115 TPE
-120 KLPDLGIEAL
+120 P
-130 DGSVSDVVV
+130 
-139 DQYKKPVEG
+139 
-148 TTVELVDGNGE
+148 
-159 VVESTTVGADGK
+159 
-171 VDWAGVQPGDYTLR
+171 QPQP
-185 VTTPDGYSDVA
+185 TTP
-196 DQSFT
+196 
-201 VKPGETGKKLPDLGI
+201 
-216 EALDG
+216 
-221 SVSDVVVD
+221 
-229 QYKKPVEG
+229 
-237 TTVELVDGN
+237 
-246 GEVVESTTV
+246 
-255 GADGK
+255 
-260 VDWAG
+260 
-265 VQPGDYTLRV
+265 
-275 TTPDG
+275 
-280 YSDVADQSFTVKPGE
+280 
-295 TGKKLPDL
+295 
-303 GIEALDGSVSD
+303 
-314 VVVDQYKKPVE
+314 
-325 GTTVELVDGNGEVVE
+325 
-340 STTVGADGKVDWA
+340 
-353 GVQPGDYTLR
+353 
-363 VTTPDGYSDVADQS
+363 
-377 FTVKPGETGKKLPDL
+377 
-392 GIEALDGSVSDVVV
+392 
-406 DQYKKPVEGT
+406 
-416 TVELVDGN
+416 
-424 GEVVE
+424 
-429 STTVGADGKVDWAG
+429 
-443 VQPGDYT
+443 
-450 LRVTTPDGYSDV
+450 
-462 ADQSFTVKPGETGKK
+462 
-477 LPDLGIEALDG
+477 
-488 SVSDVVVDQYKKPVE
+488 
-503 GTTVELVD
+503 
-511 GNGEVVES
+511 
-519 TTVGADGKVDWAGVQ
+519 
-534 PGDYTLRVT
+534 
-543 TPDGYSDVADQSFTV
+543 
-558 KPGETGKKLPPL
+558 
-570 DIQKDAPP
+570 
-578 VSATPT
+578 
-584 STAAQPSKPTTSAPS
+584 TSAPS
-599 STAKPTTTKP
+599 TTAKPTTTKP

-614 SSTAKPTTTKPTT
+614 STTAKPTTSKPTT
-627 SAPSSTAKPTTTK
+627 SAPSSTAKPSPTTK
-640 PTTSAPSSTAKPTTT
+640 ATTS
-655 KPTTSAPSSTAK
+655 
-667 PTTTKPTTS
+667 
-676 APSSTAKPTTTKPT
+676 
-690 TSAPSSTAKPT
+690 
-701 TTKPTTTK
+701 K

-717 TAAPAPST
+717 TAAPAPTT
-725 DSKPEEKN
+725 DSKPEPKK

-747 LPPTKDKDGKPQLPT
+747 RPPAKDKDGKPQLPT

-770 NQVVDPIQVDE
+770 NQVGDPIEVDE
-781 NGNFEVPALPED
+781 NGNFEVPELPED

-806 NDPKPQVVPVQK
+806 NDPKPQVVPVKK

-825 PITVDKPEIDLD
+825 PITVTKPNADLD
-837 KNKPAAKPGSV
+837 KNKPAAQPGSV

-874 PETGETFDYEVPIE
+874 PETGETFDYEVPIK

-916 TLPEGWPDADIN
+916 TMPEGWPDVDIK

-953 KTQSIVGRVDDG
+953 KTQSIVGRIDDG

-989 EDDGTFEVDDVIPG
+989 EDDGSFEVNDVIPG

-1078 EDLIYALIVTNDGD
+1078 EELLYALIVTNDGD
-1092 EPIKDIEFD
+1092 EPITDIEFD

-1116 GWTAESELAP
+1116 GFVLQP
-1126 GESKVWSAKMK
+1126 GKSKVVDAKMK

-1148 ATANGVT
+1148 ATASGVT

-1189 DKPVQAAANS
+1189 DKPVKAEANS

-1210 GSTAMVN
+1210 GSTPMVN

-1223 VYEDGI
+1223 VYEDGV
-1229 DENECKPVKASEK
+1229 DEDKCKPVKASEK

-1305 EGEPDYGDDPSSVLI
+1305 AGEPEYGDDPSSVLI

-1355 ANGKQDPDESLS
+1355 ANGKQDPGESLS

-1386 DENGNVLFEG
+1386 NEDGNVLFEG

-1435 FEVNKDEQYIN
+1435 FEVNKDEQYIS

-1454 AGISEGN
+1454 VGTSEGN
-1461 AGQPQGEEEDSSLGK
+1461 AGQAQGEDEGSSLGK

-1517 QANAAIREA
+1517 QANAAIREV
-1526 MPNVDLG
+1526 MPETNFGTG
-1533 IGFQQPEWV
+1533 INFERPQWMN
-1542 TEIQGQWQAQIDQV
+1542 EIQAQIDGV
-1556 NRQLAQ
+1556 NRQLAE

-1578 IAGLLTGI
+1578 IAGLLTGLY
-1586 FYAGCEAGWFEPSE
+1586 YASCELGWAEPK
-1600 EGSSA
+1600 EGSSSEGSSSEVEGGSSA
-1605 GSSSKADAEGTEDV
+1605 KDAEGSSSEGSSSKEAE
-1619 AGSSSSSSEGGS
+1619 
-1631 SKKDEADSETQ
+1631 SETQ
-1642 PEEAAN
+1642 PEEASN

>member
-1 MPDENLALQFRY
+1 MKNASSPFEFNSDAAAQGPSNPGRYNAMSSADRSARRGFSGKRTAVAGMTSVSLALAGLTVPSVVGGGKPGVVPSAWAAETTPKMTNLDMQGVTFA
-13 EDGTYSDFPTDAG
+13 EDRRIEVDGRRQSVNGFVMIVRERTATTEYFSAFTAKSFEIQILDRGGTANSIVAGRSFPETETPVNIDVMAPGPGKMTVEKTVNGTIRAKYGDPHTARVVLDEEVTVPERGALEMFVPGEGDSWPLAAAADYRNRTQNAVIGPLTKESGTFAGGSLRDDAG
-26 ASAAKLRAVINE
+26 RKVPGA
-38 VDMTGSVSDVVVD
+38 
-51 QYKKPVEG
+51 
-59 TTVELVDGNGEVVE
+59 TVELVNQETGKPYPVE
-73 STTVGADGKVDW
+73 IDESGGFKPTDVP
-85 AGVQP
+85 P
-90 GDYTL
+90 GDYKVVVENL
-95 RVTTPD
+95 PSDYELSDAAKSELEKVVTV
-101 GYSDVADQSFTVKP
+101 GP
-115 GETGK
+115 GEDFE
-120 KLPDLGIEAL
+120 LPNLGVINNTP
-130 DGSVSDVVV
+130 
-139 DQYKKPVEG
+139 KPSTPKP
-148 TTVELVDGNGE
+148 TTKPADP
-159 VVESTTVGADGK
+159 STPKPTTKPADPSTPK
-171 VDWAGVQPGDYTLR
+171 P
-185 VTTPDGYSDVA
+185 TT
-196 DQSFT
+196 
-201 VKPGETGKKLPDLGI
+201 KPSEPT
-216 EALDG
+216 A
-221 SVSDVVVD
+221 
-229 QYKKPVEG
+229 
-237 TTVELVDGN
+237 
-246 GEVVESTTV
+246 STSE
-255 GADGK
+255 
-260 VDWAG
+260 
-265 VQPGDYTLRV
+265 P
-275 TTPDG
+275 
-280 YSDVADQSFTVKPGE
+280 S
-295 TGKKLPDL
+295 
-303 GIEALDGSVSD
+303 
-314 VVVDQYKKPVE
+314 
-325 GTTVELVDGNGEVVE
+325 
-340 STTVGADGKVDWA
+340 
-353 GVQPGDYTLR
+353 
-363 VTTPDGYSDVADQS
+363 
-377 FTVKPGETGKKLPDL
+377 
-392 GIEALDGSVSDVVV
+392 
-406 DQYKKPVEGT
+406 
-416 TVELVDGN
+416 
-424 GEVVE
+424 
-429 STTVGADGKVDWAG
+429 
-443 VQPGDYT
+443 
-450 LRVTTPDGYSDV
+450 
-462 ADQSFTVKPGETGKK
+462 
-477 LPDLGIEALDG
+477 
-488 SVSDVVVDQYKKPVE
+488 
-503 GTTVELVD
+503 
-511 GNGEVVES
+511 
-519 TTVGADGKVDWAGVQ
+519 
-534 PGDYTLRVT
+534 
-543 TPDGYSDVADQSFTV
+543 
-558 KPGETGKKLPPL
+558 
-570 DIQKDAPP
+570 
-578 VSATPT
+578 TPT
-584 STAAQPSKPTTSAPS
+584 STTSAQPTPTPTPTTPKTATPATTTAPS
-599 STAKPTTTKP
+599 ST
-609 TTSAP
+609 
-614 SSTAKPTTTKPTT
+614 
-627 SAPSSTAKPTTTK
+627 
-640 PTTSAPSSTAKPTTT
+640 
-655 KPTTSAPSSTAK
+655 
-667 PTTTKPTTS
+667 
-676 APSSTAKPTTTKPT
+676 
-690 TSAPSSTAKPT
+690 
-701 TTKPTTTK
+701 
-709 PTTSAPKP
+709 
-717 TAAPAPST
+717 
-725 DSKPEEKN
+725 SKSEEKN
-733 PSIVGTITDPEGNP
+733 PSIIGTITDPEGNP
-747 LPPTKDKDGKPQLPT
+747 LPPVKDKDGKPQPPT
-762 VIVKDKDG
+762 VTVKDQDG
-770 NQVVDPIQVDE
+770 NQVGDPIEVDE
-781 NGNFEVPALPED
+781 NGNFKVPALPED

-806 NDPKPQVVPVQK
+806 NDPKPQVVPVK
-818 GETSKLP
+818 KDETSKLP
-825 PITVDKPEIDLD
+825 PITVAKPNIDLD

-874 PETGETFDYEVPIE
+874 PETGETFDYEVPIK

-895 VTPPIDFKYFPEGKA
+895 VTPPIDFKYFPDGKA

-916 TLPEGWPDADIN
+916 TLPEGWPDEDIN
-928 GDKINRTVTVEAG
+928 GDKINRTVTVKSG

-989 EDDGTFEVDDVIPG
+989 EDDGTFEVNDVIPG

-1041 KSLKLEKRV
+1041 QSLKLEKRV

-1101 DPELEKRNIELTMPE
+1101 DPELDKRNIELTMPE

-1176 VDKKVNAR
+1176 VAKKVNAR

-1189 DKPVQAAANS
+1189 DKPVKAEANS

-1223 VYEDGI
+1223 VYEDGV
-1229 DENECKPVKASEK
+1229 DEDKCVPVKASDK
-1242 TEDSQCYDL
+1242 TTDSQCYEL

-1259 TGTLL
+1259 NETLL
-1264 PGERVVFTAELPEGL
+1264 PGERVIFTAELPEGL

-1305 EGEPDYGDDPSSVLI
+1305 AGEPQYGDDPSSVLI

-1335 SEGAELDSSDLRV
+1335 SEGAELDSSDLQV

-1355 ANGKQDPDESLS
+1355 ANGKQDPDEALS

-1435 FEVNKDEQYIN
+1435 FEVNKDEQYIS

-1454 AGISEGN
+1454 VGISEGD
-1461 AGQPQGEEEDSSLGK
+1461 AAQAQGEEEGSSLGK

-1498 AVMGGIGVMFEDEL
+1498 AVMGGVGVMFEDEL

-1517 QANAAIREA
+1517 QANAALREV
-1526 MPNVDLG
+1526 MPETNFGTG
-1533 IGFQQPEWV
+1533 INFERP
-1542 TEIQGQWQAQIDQV
+1542 QWMNDIQAQIDQV

-1600 EGSSA
+1600 ESSSA

-1619 AGSSSSSSEGGS
+1619 AGSSSFSSEGGS
-1631 SKKDEADSETQ
+1631 SKKKEAEADTQ

>member
-1 MPDENLALQFRY
+1 MPGKIDTFHVRLDPQQYKNKKFTVTESFPVEAVYRYGYTDREGKSRTYEQSISGIGVPDADGRGFVFKLDEPIEDMKSKGSVRFAADPNLISAVRLNADGTVKVDGDGNPDWTDLDNAAGHAGVISYSKGSVSGSVDPEAVGKVELVDAQGKRYTASIDATTGVVKFGELPEGDYTLVIDPADGYVKPADRTVTVKAGEDTRLGDLTPQRETGAINGSVSNVPSGANLQVRATGNDDATRGVS
-13 EDGTYSDFPTDAG
+13 EVVDVVDGTYSISDLPTGNYVVEVVATTVPEGYSVSGGQSATVTHNGTETKNFEISSKRGKLTVNLSTDTPVEINAVHDGVTYAFGSRNNSFTLDAAPIG
-26 ASAAKLRAVINE
+26 EYTVKVNAPDGYTVEGNTSVNVPEDGEAIANVTVTR
-38 VDMTGSVSDVVVD
+38 DTGSVSGSVD
-51 QYKKPVEG
+51 PEIVDK
-59 TTVELVDGNGEVVE
+59 VELVD
-73 STTVGADGKVDW
+73 STTGERREVPVDGDGNLNLDEV
-85 AGVQP
+85 P
-90 GDYTL
+90 TGDYTVV
-95 RVTTPD
+95 VTPKD
-101 GYSDVADQSFTVKP
+101 GYTAPAEQQV
-115 GETGK
+115 
-120 KLPDLGIEAL
+120 
-130 DGSVSDVVV
+130 
-139 DQYKKPVEG
+139 
-148 TTVELVDGNGE
+148 TVEKDRDTKLENLD
-159 VVESTTVGADGK
+159 
-171 VDWAGVQPGDYTLR
+171 P
-185 VTTPDGYSDVA
+185 TP
-196 DQSFT
+196 
-201 VKPGETGKKLPDLGI
+201 KPSP
-216 EALDG
+216 
-221 SVSDVVVD
+221 
-229 QYKKPVEG
+229 
-237 TTVELVDGN
+237 
-246 GEVVESTTV
+246 
-255 GADGK
+255 
-260 VDWAG
+260 
-265 VQPGDYTLRV
+265 
-275 TTPDG
+275 
-280 YSDVADQSFTVKPGE
+280 
-295 TGKKLPDL
+295 
-303 GIEALDGSVSD
+303 
-314 VVVDQYKKPVE
+314 
-325 GTTVELVDGNGEVVE
+325 
-340 STTVGADGKVDWA
+340 
-353 GVQPGDYTLR
+353 
-363 VTTPDGYSDVADQS
+363 
-377 FTVKPGETGKKLPDL
+377 
-392 GIEALDGSVSDVVV
+392 
-406 DQYKKPVEGT
+406 
-416 TVELVDGN
+416 
-424 GEVVE
+424 
-429 STTVGADGKVDWAG
+429 
-443 VQPGDYT
+443 
-450 LRVTTPDGYSDV
+450 
-462 ADQSFTVKPGETGKK
+462 
-477 LPDLGIEALDG
+477 
-488 SVSDVVVDQYKKPVE
+488 
-503 GTTVELVD
+503 
-511 GNGEVVES
+511 
-519 TTVGADGKVDWAGVQ
+519 
-534 PGDYTLRVT
+534 
-543 TPDGYSDVADQSFTV
+543 
-558 KPGETGKKLPPL
+558 
-570 DIQKDAPP
+570 
-578 VSATPT
+578 TPT
-584 STAAQPSKPTTSAPS
+584 PKPTTSKPSMSAPKPTTSAPT
-599 STAKPTTTKP
+599 STAKPAPTTTKTTTTKP

-614 SSTAKPTTTKPTT
+614 TSTEKPAPTTKP
-627 SAPSSTAKPTTTK
+627 A
-640 PTTSAPSSTAKPTTT
+640 
-655 KPTTSAPSSTAK
+655 
-667 PTTTKPTTS
+667 
-676 APSSTAKPTTTKPT
+676 
-690 TSAPSSTAKPT
+690 
-701 TTKPTTTK
+701 
-709 PTTSAPKP
+709 TSAPKP
-717 TAAPAPST
+717 TAAP
-725 DSKPEEKN
+725 KPEPKK

-747 LPPTKDKDGKPQLPT
+747 LPPVKDKDGKPQPPT
-762 VIVKDKDG
+762 VTVKDQDG
-770 NQVVDPIQVDE
+770 NQIGDPIEVDE

-806 NDPKPQVVPVQK
+806 NDPKPQVVPVEK
-818 GETSKLP
+818 DKTSELP
-825 PITVDKPEIDLD
+825 PIKVGKPEVELD

-916 TLPEGWPDADIN
+916 TLPEGWPDVDIK
-928 GDKINRTVTVEAG
+928 GDKINRTVTVKSG

-989 EDDGTFEVDDVIPG
+989 EDDGTFEVNDVIPG

-1010 TPGRGNDADP
+1010 TPGRGNDVDS

-1055 DNNGKVKNEDGE
+1055 GNNGKVKNEDGE

-1517 QANAAIREA
+1517 QANAALREV
-1526 MPNVDLG
+1526 MPETNFGTG
-1533 IGFQQPEWV
+1533 INFERP
-1542 TEIQGQWQAQIDQV
+1542 QWMNDVQAQIDGV
-1556 NRQLAQ
+1556 NRQLAE

-1578 IAGLLTGI
+1578 IAGLLTGLY
-1586 FYAGCEAGWFEPSE
+1586 YASCELGWAEPK
-1600 EGSSA
+1600 EGSSSEA
-1605 GSSSKADAEGTEDV
+1605 EGGSSAKDAEGSSSEGSSSKEAEAE
-1619 AGSSSSSSEGGS
+1619 AESEAQS
-1631 SKKDEADSETQ
+1631 
-1642 PEEAAN
+1642 EEAAN

>member
-1 MPDENLALQFRY
+1 MYFFLEFLPFTKTTIGAILKNASSPFEFNSDAAAQGPSNPGRYNAMSSAGHTPRRHSGKRSVIAGMTSVSLAL
-13 EDGTYSDFPTDAG
+13 AG
-26 ASAAKLRAVINE
+26 LTVPSVVGPESSVNPVPLASAAEGDTLRFWSGVDSRETEDKTWRAQVQGRNLPGGSTAEVKMSEMKFIQNDGDDLEYTNFPAEETDLTGKVVLNGKTLEKINARI
-38 VDMTGSVSDVVVD
+38 VDNPDEAKPSATIRFYDENWQPAQVTIPSNAQLLVTAANGIGTDWPRSGGPGSVKLNSAQITREEASPLTVSASGRVQFAEENNAPAGGVHVRLLDGDTAVDTTETSAEGTFSFSNVPTGKNYTVEVVHPSGFVTPHRNTDSWDTNADGEFTFNLVPIRATGQVVDESGKGVANAKVQVDGVSATTDDKGYFELVGVPAGKQSLTIQETAQTKTQQGISVEISETPRQDLGSFEVVEKLGSLSGSVKDQDGDPVSGAKVVVD
-51 QYKKPVEG
+51 
-59 TTVELVDGNGEVVE
+59 
-73 STTVGADGKVDW
+73 DGKGNRVETTTDDNGNVNVDKLP
-85 AGVQP
+85 A
-90 GDYTL
+90 GDYT
-95 RVTTPD
+95 VTVEAD
-101 GYSDVADQSFTVKP
+101 GYSKGESKVTVNPGKSASFPDVSLTMTP
-115 GETGK
+115 TPE
-120 KLPDLGIEAL
+120 P
-130 DGSVSDVVV
+130 
-139 DQYKKPVEG
+139 
-148 TTVELVDGNGE
+148 
-159 VVESTTVGADGK
+159 
-171 VDWAGVQPGDYTLR
+171 QPQP
-185 VTTPDGYSDVA
+185 TTP
-196 DQSFT
+196 
-201 VKPGETGKKLPDLGI
+201 
-216 EALDG
+216 
-221 SVSDVVVD
+221 
-229 QYKKPVEG
+229 
-237 TTVELVDGN
+237 
-246 GEVVESTTV
+246 
-255 GADGK
+255 
-260 VDWAG
+260 
-265 VQPGDYTLRV
+265 
-275 TTPDG
+275 
-280 YSDVADQSFTVKPGE
+280 
-295 TGKKLPDL
+295 
-303 GIEALDGSVSD
+303 
-314 VVVDQYKKPVE
+314 
-325 GTTVELVDGNGEVVE
+325 
-340 STTVGADGKVDWA
+340 
-353 GVQPGDYTLR
+353 
-363 VTTPDGYSDVADQS
+363 
-377 FTVKPGETGKKLPDL
+377 
-392 GIEALDGSVSDVVV
+392 
-406 DQYKKPVEGT
+406 
-416 TVELVDGN
+416 
-424 GEVVE
+424 
-429 STTVGADGKVDWAG
+429 
-443 VQPGDYT
+443 
-450 LRVTTPDGYSDV
+450 
-462 ADQSFTVKPGETGKK
+462 
-477 LPDLGIEALDG
+477 
-488 SVSDVVVDQYKKPVE
+488 
-503 GTTVELVD
+503 
-511 GNGEVVES
+511 
-519 TTVGADGKVDWAGVQ
+519 
-534 PGDYTLRVT
+534 
-543 TPDGYSDVADQSFTV
+543 
-558 KPGETGKKLPPL
+558 
-570 DIQKDAPP
+570 
-578 VSATPT
+578 
-584 STAAQPSKPTTSAPS
+584 TSAPS
-599 STAKPTTTKP
+599 TTAKPTTTKP

-614 SSTAKPTTTKPTT
+614 STTAKPSPTTKATT
-627 SAPSSTAKPTTTK
+627 S
-640 PTTSAPSSTAKPTTT
+640 
-655 KPTTSAPSSTAK
+655 
-667 PTTTKPTTS
+667 
-676 APSSTAKPTTTKPT
+676 
-690 TSAPSSTAKPT
+690 
-701 TTKPTTTK
+701 K

-725 DSKPEEKN
+725 DSKPEPKK

-747 LPPTKDKDGKPQLPT
+747 LPPAKDKDGKPQPT
-762 VIVKDKDG
+762 VTVKDQDG
-770 NQVVDPIQVDE
+770 NQVGDPIEVDE
-781 NGNFEVPALPED
+781 NGNFEVPELPKD

-800 DAPDGF
+800 DVPDGF
-806 NDPKPQVVPVQK
+806 NDPKPQVVPVEK
-818 GETSKLP
+818 GKTSKLP
-825 PITVDKPEIDLD
+825 PIKVDKPEIELD
-837 KNKPAAKPGSV
+837 KNKPAAQPGSV
-848 HGWLVDESNRPIT
+848 HGWLVDDSNRPIT

-874 PETGETFDYEVPIE
+874 PETGETFDYEVPIK

-916 TLPEGWPDADIN
+916 TMPEGWPDVDIK

-989 EDDGTFEVDDVIPG
+989 EDDGTFEVNDVIPG

-1050 WGRDA
+1050 WGHDA

-1078 EDLIYALIVTNDGD
+1078 EELLYALIVTNDGD
-1092 EPIKDIEFD
+1092 EPITDITFD

-1116 GWTAESELAP
+1116 GFVLQP
-1126 GESKVWSAKMK
+1126 GKSKVVNAKMK

-1148 ATANGVT
+1148 ATASGVT

-1189 DKPVQAAANS
+1189 DKPVKAEANS

-1210 GSTAMVN
+1210 GSTPMVN

-1223 VYEDGI
+1223 VYEDGV
-1229 DENECKPVKASEK
+1229 DEDKCKPVKASEK

-1305 EGEPDYGDDPSSVLI
+1305 AGEPEYGDDPSSVLI

-1355 ANGKQDPDESLS
+1355 ANGKQDPGESLS

-1435 FEVNKDEQYIN
+1435 FEVNKDEQYIS

-1454 AGISEGN
+1454 VGISEGN
-1461 AGQPQGEEEDSSLGK
+1461 AGQAQGEEEGSSLGK

-1517 QANAAIREA
+1517 QANAAIREV
-1526 MPNVDLG
+1526 MPETNFGTG
-1533 IGFQQPEWV
+1533 INFERPQWMN
-1542 TEIQGQWQAQIDQV
+1542 EIQAQIDGV
-1556 NRQLAQ
+1556 NRQLAE

-1578 IAGLLTGI
+1578 IAGLLTGLY
-1586 FYAGCEAGWFEPSE
+1586 YASCELGWAEPK
-1600 EGSSA
+1600 EGSSSEGSSSEVEGGSSA
-1605 GSSSKADAEGTEDV
+1605 KDAEGSSSEGSSSKEAE
-1619 AGSSSSSSEGGS
+1619 
-1631 SKKDEADSETQ
+1631 SETQ
-1642 PEEAAN
+1642 PEEASN

>member
-1 MPDENLALQFRY
+1 MKNASSPFEFNSDAAAQGPSNPGRYNAMSSAGHTPRRHSGKRSVIAGMTSVSLALAGLTVPSVVGGGDGRVSQVASASEISFGQVRPATEGKNWVVYIPDDQAQGLKGIQKIELEIYVHVSDENASNPVEKKKIAALDEKFASQKLSVEQNGRKVNVSSAEVTPIGEYSRRITLELDSAIDYEVGIGKAFKILA
-13 EDGTYSDFPTDAG
+13 EG
-26 ASAAKLRAVINE
+26 ASSAGFPGRSDTFANVTLKTE
-38 VDMTGSVSDVVVD
+38 SESKPGSVVDGSVKD
-51 QYKKPVEG
+51 QYGKPVPG
-59 TTVELVDGNGEVVE
+59 VKVELVDGDRRIEVDVDGEGNIISRDDVP
-73 STTVGADGKVDW
+73 A
-85 AGVQP
+85 
-90 GDYTL
+90 GDYTVE
-95 RVTTPD
+95 VTLPD
-101 GYSDVADQSFTVKP
+101 GYELSPEEKDKLRDNPVEVRP
-115 GETGK
+115 GERAQ
-120 KLPDLGIEAL
+120 LPDIKL
-130 DGSVSDVVV
+130 DKRPQPEPSNTSTSVV
-139 DQYKKPVEG
+139 PVPSPTEP
-148 TTVELVDGNGE
+148 
-159 VVESTTVGADGK
+159 STTT
-171 VDWAGVQPGDYTLR
+171 QPST
-185 VTTPDGYSDVA
+185 
-196 DQSFT
+196 
-201 VKPGETGKKLPDLGI
+201 
-216 EALDG
+216 
-221 SVSDVVVD
+221 
-229 QYKKPVEG
+229 
-237 TTVELVDGN
+237 
-246 GEVVESTTV
+246 STT
-255 GADGK
+255 ATPTSTK
-260 VDWAG
+260 TTTT
-265 VQPGDYTLRV
+265 QP
-275 TTPDG
+275 
-280 YSDVADQSFTVKPGE
+280 
-295 TGKKLPDL
+295 
-303 GIEALDGSVSD
+303 
-314 VVVDQYKKPVE
+314 
-325 GTTVELVDGNGEVVE
+325 
-340 STTVGADGKVDWA
+340 ST
-353 GVQPGDYTLR
+353 
-363 VTTPDGYSDVADQS
+363 
-377 FTVKPGETGKKLPDL
+377 
-392 GIEALDGSVSDVVV
+392 
-406 DQYKKPVEGT
+406 
-416 TVELVDGN
+416 
-424 GEVVE
+424 
-429 STTVGADGKVDWAG
+429 ST
-443 VQPGDYT
+443 
-450 LRVTTPDGYSDV
+450 
-462 ADQSFTVKPGETGKK
+462 
-477 LPDLGIEALDG
+477 
-488 SVSDVVVDQYKKPVE
+488 
-503 GTTVELVD
+503 
-511 GNGEVVES
+511 
-519 TTVGADGKVDWAGVQ
+519 
-534 PGDYTLRVT
+534 
-543 TPDGYSDVADQSFTV
+543 
-558 KPGETGKKLPPL
+558 
-570 DIQKDAPP
+570 
-578 VSATPT
+578 SATPT
-584 STAAQPSKPTTSAPS
+584 STKTTTTQPSTSTSTTEQSTPT
-599 STAKPTTTKP
+599 STTATTTKP
-609 TTSAP
+609 TTSA
-614 SSTAKPTTTKPTT
+614 T
-627 SAPSSTAKPTTTK
+627 
-640 PTTSAPSSTAKPTTT
+640 
-655 KPTTSAPSSTAK
+655 
-667 PTTTKPTTS
+667 
-676 APSSTAKPTTTKPT
+676 
-690 TSAPSSTAKPT
+690 
-701 TTKPTTTK
+701 
-709 PTTSAPKP
+709 KP
-717 TAAPAPST
+717 TAAPAPT
-725 DSKPEEKN
+725 TTSKPEPKK
-733 PSIVGTITDPEGNP
+733 PSIIGTVTDPEGDP
-747 LPPTKDKDGKPQLPT
+747 LPPAKDKDGKPQPPT
-762 VIVKDKDG
+762 VTVKDQDG
-770 NQVVDPIQVDE
+770 NQVGDPIEVDE
-781 NGNFEVPALPED
+781 NGNFEVPELPED

-806 NDPKPQVVPVQK
+806 NDPKPQVVPVKK
-818 GETSKLP
+818 GETSELP
-825 PITVDKPEIDLD
+825 PIKVDKPEIQLD

-874 PETGETFDYEVPIE
+874 PETGETFDYEVPIK

-916 TLPEGWPDADIN
+916 TLPEGWPDEDIK
-928 GDKINRTVTVEAG
+928 GDKINRTVTVKSG

-989 EDDGTFEVDDVIPG
+989 EDDGTFEVNDVIPG

-1010 TPGRGNDADP
+1010 TPGRGNDVDP
-1020 IKVPVRT
+1020 IKVPVRA
-1027 GEKVELPEIHLTTN
+1027 GEDVELPEIHLTTN

-1055 DNNGKVKNEDGE
+1055 DNNGQIENEDGE

-1101 DPELEKRNIELTMPE
+1101 DPELDKRNIELTMPE
-1116 GWTAESELAP
+1116 DWTAESELAP

-1148 ATANGVT
+1148 ATASGVT

-1176 VDKKVNAR
+1176 VAKKVNAR

-1189 DKPVQAAANS
+1189 DKPVKAEANS

-1223 VYEDGI
+1223 VYEDGV
-1229 DENECKPVKASEK
+1229 DEDKCKPVKASEK

-1305 EGEPDYGDDPSSVLI
+1305 AGEPQYGDDPSSVLI

-1335 SEGAELDSSDLRV
+1335 SEGAELDSSDLQV

-1355 ANGKQDPDESLS
+1355 ANGKQDPDEALS

-1435 FEVNKDEQYIN
+1435 FEVNKDEQYIS

-1454 AGISEGN
+1454 VGISEGD
-1461 AGQPQGEEEDSSLGK
+1461 AAQAQGEEEGSSLGK

-1517 QANAAIREA
+1517 QANAALREV
-1526 MPNVDLG
+1526 MPETNFGTG
-1533 IGFQQPEWV
+1533 INFERP
-1542 TEIQGQWQAQIDQV
+1542 QWMNDIQAQIDGV
-1556 NRQLAQ
+1556 NRQLAE

-1578 IAGLLTGI
+1578 IAGLLTGLY
-1586 FYAGCEAGWFEPSE
+1586 YASCELGWAEPK
-1600 EGSSA
+1600 EGSSSEGSSSEVEGGSSA
-1605 GSSSKADAEGTEDV
+1605 KEAEGSSSEGSSSKKAE
-1619 AGSSSSSSEGGS
+1619 A
-1631 SKKDEADSETQ
+1631 EAEPETQ
-1642 PEEAAN
+1642 PEEASN

>member
-1 MPDENLALQFRY
+1 MTPGNATVVIEG
-13 EDGTYSDFPTDAG
+13 DGYSREVTVTDG
-26 ASAAKLRAVINE
+26 N
-38 VDMTGSVSDVVVD
+38 VDVSDVPTGSYTVTVSAPGYEDKVINDVRVEKD
-51 QYKKPVEG
+51 QPG
-59 TTVELVDGNGEVVE
+59 SIGEVVLTPIKPAP
-73 STTVGADGKVDW
+73 TTTKA
-85 AGVQP
+85 
-90 GDYTL
+90 
-95 RVTTPD
+95 TT
-101 GYSDVADQSFTVKP
+101 
-115 GETGK
+115 
-120 KLPDLGIEAL
+120 
-130 DGSVSDVVV
+130 
-139 DQYKKPVEG
+139 
-148 TTVELVDGNGE
+148 
-159 VVESTTVGADGK
+159 
-171 VDWAGVQPGDYTLR
+171 
-185 VTTPDGYSDVA
+185 
-196 DQSFT
+196 
-201 VKPGETGKKLPDLGI
+201 
-216 EALDG
+216 
-221 SVSDVVVD
+221 
-229 QYKKPVEG
+229 
-237 TTVELVDGN
+237 
-246 GEVVESTTV
+246 
-255 GADGK
+255 
-260 VDWAG
+260 
-265 VQPGDYTLRV
+265 
-275 TTPDG
+275 
-280 YSDVADQSFTVKPGE
+280 
-295 TGKKLPDL
+295 
-303 GIEALDGSVSD
+303 
-314 VVVDQYKKPVE
+314 
-325 GTTVELVDGNGEVVE
+325 
-340 STTVGADGKVDWA
+340 
-353 GVQPGDYTLR
+353 
-363 VTTPDGYSDVADQS
+363 
-377 FTVKPGETGKKLPDL
+377 
-392 GIEALDGSVSDVVV
+392 
-406 DQYKKPVEGT
+406 
-416 TVELVDGN
+416 
-424 GEVVE
+424 
-429 STTVGADGKVDWAG
+429 
-443 VQPGDYT
+443 
-450 LRVTTPDGYSDV
+450 
-462 ADQSFTVKPGETGKK
+462 
-477 LPDLGIEALDG
+477 
-488 SVSDVVVDQYKKPVE
+488 
-503 GTTVELVD
+503 
-511 GNGEVVES
+511 
-519 TTVGADGKVDWAGVQ
+519 
-534 PGDYTLRVT
+534 
-543 TPDGYSDVADQSFTV
+543 
-558 KPGETGKKLPPL
+558 
-570 DIQKDAPP
+570 
-578 VSATPT
+578 
-584 STAAQPSKPTTSAPS
+584 SKPTTSAPT
-599 STAKPTTTKP
+599 STAKPAPTTTKATTSKP

-614 SSTAKPTTTKPTT
+614 TSTAKPAPTTTKATTSKPTT
-627 SAPSSTAKPTTTK
+627 SAA
-640 PTTSAPSSTAKPTTT
+640 
-655 KPTTSAPSSTAK
+655 
-667 PTTTKPTTS
+667 
-676 APSSTAKPTTTKPT
+676 
-690 TSAPSSTAKPT
+690 
-701 TTKPTTTK
+701 
-709 PTTSAPKP
+709 KP

-725 DSKPEEKN
+725 DSKPEPKK

-747 LPPTKDKDGKPQLPT
+747 LPPAKDKDGKPQPPT
-762 VIVKDKDG
+762 VTIKDKDG
-770 NQVVDPIQVDE
+770 NQVGDPIEVDE
-781 NGNFEVPALPED
+781 NGNFEVPELPKD

-806 NDPKPQVVPVQK
+806 NDPKPQVVPVKK

-825 PITVDKPEIDLD
+825 PIKVDKPEIELD

-874 PETGETFDYEVPIE
+874 PETGETFDYEVPIK

-916 TLPEGWPDADIN
+916 TMPEGWPDVDIK

-989 EDDGTFEVDDVIPG
+989 EDDGTFEVNDVIPG

-1078 EDLIYALIVTNDGD
+1078 EELLYALIVTNDGD
-1092 EPIKDIEFD
+1092 EPITDIEFD

-1116 GWTAESELAP
+1116 GFVLQP
-1126 GESKVWSAKMK
+1126 GKSKVVNAKMK

-1148 ATANGVT
+1148 ATASGVT

-1189 DKPVQAAANS
+1189 DKPVKAEANS

-1210 GSTAMVN
+1210 GSTPMVN

-1223 VYEDGI
+1223 VYEDGV
-1229 DENECKPVKASEK
+1229 DEDKCKPVKASEK
-1242 TEDSQCYDL
+1242 TEGNQCYNL

-1305 EGEPDYGDDPSSVLI
+1305 AGEPEYGDDPSSVLI

-1355 ANGKQDPDESLS
+1355 ANGKQDPGESLS

-1372 LVPSDGTPSFAGNA
+1372 LAPSDGTPSFAGNA

-1396 TPYGKYTVK
+1396 APYGKYTVK
-1405 IDSPGELRLVDPKDP
+1405 IDSPGKLRLVDPKDP

-1435 FEVNKDEQYIN
+1435 FEVNKDEQYIS

-1454 AGISEGN
+1454 VGTSEGN
-1461 AGQPQGEEEDSSLGK
+1461 AGQAQSEEEGSSLGK

-1631 SKKDEADSETQ
+1631 SKKNEADSEPQ
-1642 PEEAAN
+1642 PEAKPEDAAN

>member
-1 MPDENLALQFRY
+1 MYFFLEFLPCSKTTIGAILKNASSPFEFNSDAAAQGPSNPARYNAMPSAGRNSRRHSGKRSVIAGMTSVSLAL
-13 EDGTYSDFPTDAG
+13 AG
-26 ASAAKLRAVINE
+26 LTVPSVVGGGESLTGPASLASAAEGDSLRFWSGVDSSGTQKNTWRAQVQGRNLPGGSTAEVKMSEMKFIQNDGDALKYKNFPDEETDLTGLVRLNGKTLEEINARIVDDPEGDKPSAKIRFYDANWQPAQVTIPSNAQLLLVAEDGIGTDWPRSGGPESVALNSAQITKEEAAPLTVAASGQVKYPEQNNAPASGVQVRLLDGENVVDTTTTSGDGTFSFSNVPTGKNYTVEVVYPPGFVAPRSNTANWDTNANGNFTFNLVPIRATGQVVDENGKGVANAKVE
-38 VDMTGSVSDVVVD
+38 VDGVETTTDSQGNFELVGVPAGNQSLTIRETAKTEAQQDISLEILETPRQDLGSFEVVEKLGSLSGSVKDQDGDPVSGAKVVVDDGKGNRFETTTDDNGNVNVDELPAGDYTVTVEADGYSKGESEVTVNPGESASFPDVQVVELPGSVSGSVKDQDGDPVKGAKVVID
-51 QYKKPVEG
+51 
-59 TTVELVDGNGEVVE
+59 
-73 STTVGADGKVDW
+73 DGKGNRVETTTDDNGNVNVDKLP
-85 AGVQP
+85 A
-90 GDYTL
+90 GDYT
-95 RVTTPD
+95 VTVEAD
-101 GYSDVADQSFTVKP
+101 GYNGAETSVTVKP
-115 GETGK
+115 GESASFPEISLT
-120 KLPDLGIEAL
+120 PIP
-130 DGSVSDVVV
+130 
-139 DQYKKPVEG
+139 KPEPQPEPKP
-148 TTVELVDGNGE
+148 TTTSPATTATKPTTTSAKSSTPKPTT
-159 VVESTTVGADGK
+159 STTKA
-171 VDWAGVQPGDYTLR
+171 
-185 VTTPDGYSDVA
+185 TTSTSA
-196 DQSFT
+196 T
-201 VKPGETGKKLPDLGI
+201 KP
-216 EALDG
+216 
-221 SVSDVVVD
+221 
-229 QYKKPVEG
+229 
-237 TTVELVDGN
+237 
-246 GEVVESTTV
+246 
-255 GADGK
+255 
-260 VDWAG
+260 
-265 VQPGDYTLRV
+265 
-275 TTPDG
+275 
-280 YSDVADQSFTVKPGE
+280 
-295 TGKKLPDL
+295 
-303 GIEALDGSVSD
+303 
-314 VVVDQYKKPVE
+314 
-325 GTTVELVDGNGEVVE
+325 
-340 STTVGADGKVDWA
+340 
-353 GVQPGDYTLR
+353 
-363 VTTPDGYSDVADQS
+363 
-377 FTVKPGETGKKLPDL
+377 
-392 GIEALDGSVSDVVV
+392 
-406 DQYKKPVEGT
+406 
-416 TVELVDGN
+416 
-424 GEVVE
+424 
-429 STTVGADGKVDWAG
+429 
-443 VQPGDYT
+443 
-450 LRVTTPDGYSDV
+450 
-462 ADQSFTVKPGETGKK
+462 
-477 LPDLGIEALDG
+477 
-488 SVSDVVVDQYKKPVE
+488 
-503 GTTVELVD
+503 
-511 GNGEVVES
+511 
-519 TTVGADGKVDWAGVQ
+519 
-534 PGDYTLRVT
+534 
-543 TPDGYSDVADQSFTV
+543 
-558 KPGETGKKLPPL
+558 
-570 DIQKDAPP
+570 
-578 VSATPT
+578 ATPT
-584 STAAQPSKPTTSAPS
+584 STKVTPT
-599 STAKPTTTKP
+599 TTTKP
-609 TTSAP
+609 S
-614 SSTAKPTTTKPTT
+614 TTTTTTQPTT
-627 SAPSSTAKPTTTK
+627 S
-640 PTTSAPSSTAKPTTT
+640 TSAT
-655 KPTTSAPSSTAK
+655 
-667 PTTTKPTTS
+667 
-676 APSSTAKPTTTKPT
+676 
-690 TSAPSSTAKPT
+690 
-701 TTKPTTTK
+701 
-709 PTTSAPKP
+709 KP

-733 PSIVGTITDPEGNP
+733 PSIVGTVTDPEGNP
-747 LPPTKDKDGKPQLPT
+747 LPPTKDKDGKPQPPT
-762 VIVKDKDG
+762 VTVKDQDG
-770 NQVVDPIQVDE
+770 NQVGDPIEVDE
-781 NGNFEVPALPED
+781 NGNFEVPELPKD

-806 NDPKPQVVPVQK
+806 NDPKPQVVPVKK

-825 PITVDKPEIDLD
+825 PIKVDKPEIELD

-848 HGWLVDESNRPIT
+848 HGWLVDDSNRPIT

-874 PETGETFDYEVPIE
+874 PETGETFDYEVPIK

-916 TLPEGWPDADIN
+916 TMPEGWPDEDIN
-928 GDKINRTVTVEAG
+928 GDKINRTVTVKSG

-1010 TPGRGNDADP
+1010 TPGRGNDVDS

-1041 KSLKLEKRV
+1041 RSLKLEKRV

-1116 GWTAESELAP
+1116 DWTAESELAP

-1176 VDKKVNAR
+1176 VAKKVNAR
-1184 FATNK
+1184 FATNR
-1189 DKPVQAAANS
+1189 DKPVKAEANS

-1223 VYEDGI
+1223 VYEDGV
-1229 DENECKPVKASEK
+1229 DEDKCVPVKASEK
-1242 TEDSQCYDL
+1242 TEGNKCYDL
-1251 DVKAPEGF
+1251 DVKEPEGF

-1279 KPGAKHHNAAEA
+1279 KEGAKHHNAAEA

-1305 EGEPDYGDDPSSVLI
+1305 AGEPQYGDDPSSVLI

-1386 DENGNVLFEG
+1386 NEDGNVLFEG

-1435 FEVNKDEQYIN
+1435 FEVNKDEQYIS

-1454 AGISEGN
+1454 VGISEGA
-1461 AGQPQGEEEDSSLGK
+1461 AGQAQGEEEGSSLGK

-1517 QANAAIREA
+1517 QANAALREV
-1526 MPNVDLG
+1526 MPETNFG
-1533 IGFQQPEWV
+1533 SGFNFERP
-1542 TEIQGQWQAQIDQV
+1542 QWMNDIQAQVDGV
-1556 NRQLAQ
+1556 NRQLAE

-1578 IAGLLTGI
+1578 IAGLLTGLY
-1586 FYAGCEAGWFEPSE
+1586 YASCELGWAEPK
-1600 EGSSA
+1600 EGSSSEVEGSSSEVEGGSSA
-1605 GSSSKADAEGTEDV
+1605 EDAEGSSSKEAE
-1619 AGSSSSSSEGGS
+1619 SE
-1631 SKKDEADSETQ
+1631 AQ
-1642 PEEAAN
+1642 PEETAN